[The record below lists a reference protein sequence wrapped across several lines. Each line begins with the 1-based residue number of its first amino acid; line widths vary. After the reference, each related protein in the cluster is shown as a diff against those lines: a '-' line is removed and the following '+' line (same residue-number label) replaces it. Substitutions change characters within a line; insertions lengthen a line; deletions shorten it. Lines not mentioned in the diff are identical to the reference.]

1 MINQN
6 FIKRISK
13 IFLVLTM
20 IFSMCFPS
28 VNQNT
33 VNAYDVN
40 IPQQFTRYKSIK
52 YPEWWKR
59 KCPSISKQ
67 WSTMMCK
74 YKDNWSYCLEAS
86 KHTPVAGAYT
96 SQVIENNVMV
106 RKLLYY
112 GFGGPGASDANG
124 GLDGNPNDGKGCG
137 ALTDDGLGYEETA
150 YLYTHVL
157 LSLAYSGDLC
167 GANMDELESLGI
179 GLKGLYS
186 YISSLPEP
194 SKASFNGQTRATFK
208 ATFDKTTKSQKTN
221 IVSFDGGSNSTINI
235 PLQSNVTLHN
245 VSTGTSQTGGT
256 VVVHGGQSFYFT
268 APCKNS
274 PTNYQTGNIA
284 GENCARFTALAI
296 VPGGDKQTHGSWAMD
311 PAYLDLNINWLDF
324 GSIEINKTNTN
335 KDLIDGAEFN
345 LKSTSYDGYNEN
357 VIVKNGKIIVEDLL
371 VGTYQ
376 LKELNAP
383 DGYLLNTDT
392 FTITVEKDKTT
403 VQPVMDQEPTGKIE
417 LQKEIDTSKTNG
429 LLGDANAKDVT
440 FKLYAKEKIMNKAGT
455 VKFYDKDEVVSTS
468 KTDENGKITWDNLPL
483 GKYYIQE
490 SKSNDSLVI
499 NDEKIN
505 VSIDYE
511 GQTVSKVS
519 RNAKGTNRVNMQ
531 KIEVFKSGEK
541 DGISGLVKGLQGAEF
556 TFRLKNEVDHVG
568 WDNATVYAVITTD
581 SDGKANTPYLPYGK
595 YIVRETKTPKD
606 YITAPDFLVSV
617 TDDYTEYKDV
627 EQVKRININNR
638 PFTSQLKIIKVDK
651 ETGKTVT
658 LNGASFKIKDA
669 QGNYVTQKVA
679 GKKYDTFTTN
689 SKNVVTVKDTEEG
702 TVTLP
707 LQLDAGNYTIEE
719 IKTPKGFLDLDNPIQ
734 FTITNTRDYDRDE
747 DEDSI
752 LTIKVK
758 NAQPKAEIKINKT
771 ITDLDTDKDLVDR
784 FDLSKIQFE
793 LKAKDNIYSSID
805 GSLLFK
811 KDQNISLKES
821 KAILIAGNEIKD
833 GVYALSSDG
842 HLQITNLPMSSTDAA
857 YYLKEVKTIDGC
869 VLDSKNYDVTF
880 KQADSKIKLYTK
892 TFNIENK
899 TTHFEFNKTDITG
912 DKEVAG
918 ATLTIKDDQGNVV
931 DEWISNDKAHSI
943 EGLVVGKTYTL
954 TETITAKD
962 YVKATDIIFTVKNSS
977 ELETVIMKDK
987 QVSISKSTVGGSEVV
1002 GATMQILDQDGNIL
1016 DEWISEGKEHFA
1028 NNLEEGKSYILHE
1041 DLSPLGLNL
1050 ANDIEFEVTY
1060 DKVNQKVK
1068 MIDTVTEVNK
1078 TDVDGKT
1085 VKEATLSIISEK
1097 TKDIVDRWVTGQH
1110 IIDID
1115 KDVKSQLKEDGK
1127 AEGTYMDD
1135 EDSMVTFSI
1144 AKNKDRDD
1152 YTLMQVKDGV
1162 TTYANIDIKGN
1173 ETTHRVQ
1180 GLIVGEKYILREA
1193 KTPEEYVQAKEI
1205 EFTAEED
1212 KDVSLVMKDKQVK
1225 ISKTNVG
1232 GDEVTG
1238 ALMQIKDEDGNV
1250 IDEWTSEGKVHYAT
1264 GLVEG
1269 KKYTLHED
1277 LAPTG
1282 LNLANDI
1289 EFEVTYDKEN
1299 QKVEMIDTI
1308 NDVSKVKEDGKQL
1321 KGAELTV
1328 VSKKTKQIVDRWTTG
1343 QHIFDVTEDMQSQ
1356 IKENKKAEGMYIDED
1371 DSTITYSITKNKDCD
1386 DYRLVF
1392 VKDGTTI
1399 YSNIDLDGNETS
1411 HMIEGLIAGDE
1422 YVLRETKTPNG
1433 FATSKEQ
1440 TFKAEENKD
1449 ISLTIID
1456 EDIKVQISKQDI
1468 TSKKEIEGAKL
1479 KVVDKDGNTIDE
1491 WTSKKEPHMIKNLNV
1506 GESYTLIEETAP
1518 QGYKIAE
1525 SIEFKIED
1533 TGAIQHVVMYDEHLP
1548 VKVKTGDD
1556 NSYQYWIVSGL
1567 LSLAALLIV
1576 RFKVKREHQ

>member
-40 IPQQFTRYKSIK
+40 IPQQFTRVKSIK

-357 VIVKNGKIIVEDLL
+357 VTVKNGKIIVEDLL

-417 LQKEIDTSKTNG
+417 LQKEIDASKTNG
-429 LLGDANAKDVT
+429 LLGDANAKDVS

-519 RNAKGTNRVNMQ
+519 RDAKGTNRVNMQ
-531 KIEVFKSGEK
+531 KIQVFKSGEK

-556 TFRLKNEVDHVG
+556 TFRLKSEVDHVG

-581 SDGKANTPYLPYGK
+581 SNGKANTPYLPYGK
-595 YIVRETKTPKD
+595 YIVRETNTPKD

-617 TDDYTEYKDV
+617 TEDYTEYKDV

-658 LNGASFKIKDA
+658 LNGASFKIKNA
-669 QGNYVTQKVA
+669 QGNYVTQKVS

-707 LQLDAGNYTIEE
+707 LQLDAGNYAIEE

-734 FTITNTRDYDRDE
+734 FTITNTRDYDKDE
-747 DEDSI
+747 DEDPI
-752 LTIKVK
+752 LKIKVK
-758 NAQPKAEIKINKT
+758 NTQPKAEIKINKT

-784 FDLSKIQFE
+784 SDLSKIQFV

-821 KAILIAGNEIKD
+821 KATLLAGKEIKD
-833 GVYALSSDG
+833 GLFALSNDG
-842 HLQITNLPMSSTDAA
+842 HLQITNLPMSSTDAS
-857 YYLKEVKTIDGC
+857 YYLQEVKTIDGC
-869 VLDSKNYDVTF
+869 VLDSKKYDVTF
-880 KQADSKIKLYTK
+880 KQTDTRTQLYTK
-892 TFNIENK
+892 AFNIENK

-918 ATLTIKDDQGNVV
+918 ATLTIKDDQGKVV

-943 EGLVVGKTYTL
+943 EGLIVGKTYTL
-954 TETITAKD
+954 TETIAAKD

-977 ELETVIMKDK
+977 KLETVTMKDK

-1002 GATMQILDQDGNIL
+1002 GATMQIRDQDGNII

-1028 NNLEEGKSYILHE
+1028 SNLEEGKYYILHE
-1041 DLSPLGLNL
+1041 DLSPL
-1050 ANDIEFEVTY
+1050 
-1060 DKVNQKVK
+1060 
-1068 MIDTVTEVNK
+1068 
-1078 TDVDGKT
+1078 
-1085 VKEATLSIISEK
+1085 
-1097 TKDIVDRWVTGQH
+1097 
-1110 IIDID
+1110 
-1115 KDVKSQLKEDGK
+1115 
-1127 AEGTYMDD
+1127 
-1135 EDSMVTFSI
+1135 
-1144 AKNKDRDD
+1144 
-1152 YTLMQVKDGV
+1152 
-1162 TTYANIDIKGN
+1162 
-1173 ETTHRVQ
+1173 
-1180 GLIVGEKYILREA
+1180 
-1193 KTPEEYVQAKEI
+1193 
-1205 EFTAEED
+1205 
-1212 KDVSLVMKDKQVK
+1212 
-1225 ISKTNVG
+1225 
-1232 GDEVTG
+1232 
-1238 ALMQIKDEDGNV
+1238 
-1250 IDEWTSEGKVHYAT
+1250 
-1264 GLVEG
+1264 
-1269 KKYTLHED
+1269 
-1277 LAPTG
+1277 G

-1328 VSKKTKQIVDRWTTG
+1328 VSNKTKQIVDRWTTG

-1371 DSTITYSITKNKDCD
+1371 DSTITYSISKNKDRD

-1392 VKDGTTI
+1392 VKDGTTT
-1399 YSNIDLDGNETS
+1399 YANIDLNGDETS
-1411 HMIEGLIAGDE
+1411 HMIEDLIAGEE

-1433 FATSKEQ
+1433 YATSKEQ
-1440 TFKAEENKD
+1440 TFKVEENKD
-1449 ISLTIID
+1449 ISLTLID

-1468 TSKKEIEGAKL
+1468 TNKKEIEGAKL
-1479 KVVDKDGNTIDE
+1479 KVVDKDGNNIDE
-1491 WTSKKEPHMIKNLNV
+1491 WTSGKEPHMIKNLNV

-1525 SIEFKIED
+1525 SIDFKIED
-1533 TGAIQHVVMYDEHLP
+1533 TGAIQHVVMYDVHLP

-1567 LSLAALLIV
+1567 LSLAALLII
-1576 RFKVKREHQ
+1576 RFKVKREQQ

>member
-20 IFSMCFPS
+20 IFSMCFPTG
-28 VNQNT
+28 NQNT

-40 IPQQFTRYKSIK
+40 IPQQFTRVKSIK
-52 YPEWWKR
+52 YPEWWRR

-67 WSTMMCK
+67 WSTVMCK

-112 GFGGPGASDANG
+112 GFGGPGASEANG
-124 GLDGNPNDGKGCG
+124 GLDGNPDDGKGCG

-194 SKASFNGQTRATFK
+194 SKTSFNGQTRATFN

-221 IVSFDGGSNSTINI
+221 IVSFDGGSNSTINV

-245 VSTGTSQTGGT
+245 VSTGASQTGGT
-256 VVVHGGQSFYFT
+256 AVVHGGQSFYFT

-274 PTNYQTGNIA
+274 PTNYQTANIT

-357 VIVKNGKIIVEDLL
+357 VTVKNGKIIVEDLL

-429 LLGDANAKDVT
+429 LLGDANGKDVT

-499 NDEKIN
+499 NDENIN

-531 KIEVFKSGEK
+531 KIQVFKSGEK

-556 TFRLKNEVDHVG
+556 TFRLKSEVDHVG

-581 SDGKANTPYLPYGK
+581 SNGKANTPYLPYGK

-658 LNGASFKIKDA
+658 LNSTSFKIKDA

-747 DEDSI
+747 DKDPI

-784 FDLSKIQFE
+784 SDLSKIQFE

-821 KAILIAGNEIKD
+821 KATLLAGKEIKD
-833 GVYALSSDG
+833 GLFALSNDG
-842 HLQITNLPMSSTDAA
+842 HLQITNLPMSSTDAS
-857 YYLKEVKTIDGC
+857 YYLQEVKTIDGC
-869 VLDSKNYDVTF
+869 VLDSKKYDVTF
-880 KQADSKIKLYTK
+880 KQTDTRTQLYTK
-892 TFNIENK
+892 AFNIENK

-918 ATLTIKDDQGNVV
+918 ATLTIKDDKGKVV

-943 EGLVVGKTYTL
+943 EGLIVGKTYTL
-954 TETITAKD
+954 TETIAAKD

-977 ELETVIMKDK
+977 KLETVTMKDK

-1002 GATMQILDQDGNIL
+1002 GATMQILDQDGNII

-1028 NNLEEGKSYILHE
+1028 NNLEEGKSYTLHE

-1068 MIDTVTEVNK
+1068 MIDT
-1078 TDVDGKT
+1078 
-1085 VKEATLSIISEK
+1085 I
-1097 TKDIVDRWVTGQH
+1097 
-1110 IIDID
+1110 
-1115 KDVKSQLKEDGK
+1115 
-1127 AEGTYMDD
+1127 
-1135 EDSMVTFSI
+1135 
-1144 AKNKDRDD
+1144 
-1152 YTLMQVKDGV
+1152 
-1162 TTYANIDIKGN
+1162 N
-1173 ETTHRVQ
+1173 E
-1180 GLIVGEKYILREA
+1180 
-1193 KTPEEYVQAKEI
+1193 
-1205 EFTAEED
+1205 
-1212 KDVSLVMKDKQVK
+1212 
-1225 ISKTNVG
+1225 
-1232 GDEVTG
+1232 
-1238 ALMQIKDEDGNV
+1238 
-1250 IDEWTSEGKVHYAT
+1250 
-1264 GLVEG
+1264 
-1269 KKYTLHED
+1269 
-1277 LAPTG
+1277 
-1282 LNLANDI
+1282 
-1289 EFEVTYDKEN
+1289 
-1299 QKVEMIDTI
+1299 
-1308 NDVSKVKEDGKQL
+1308 VSKVKEDGSLL
-1321 KGAELTV
+1321 KDAELTV
-1328 VSKKTKQIVDRWTTG
+1328 VSNKTKQIVDRWTTG
-1343 QHIFDVTEDMQSQ
+1343 QHVFDVTEDMQSQ
-1356 IKENKKAEGMYIDED
+1356 IKADKKAEGMYIDED
-1371 DSTITYSITKNKDCD
+1371 DSTITYSISKNKDRD

-1392 VKDGTTI
+1392 VKDGTTT
-1399 YSNIDLDGNETS
+1399 YANIDLNGDETS
-1411 HMIEGLIAGDE
+1411 HVIEGLIAGEE
-1422 YVLRETKTPNG
+1422 YFLRETKTPNG
-1433 FATSKEQ
+1433 YATSKEQ
-1440 TFKAEENKD
+1440 TFKVEENKD
-1449 ISLTIID
+1449 ISLTLID

-1468 TSKKEIEGAKL
+1468 TNKKEIEGAKL
-1479 KVVDKDGNTIDE
+1479 KVVDKDGNDIDE
-1491 WTSKKEPHMIKNLNV
+1491 WTSGKEPHMIKNLNV

-1525 SIEFKIED
+1525 SIDFKIED

-1567 LSLAALLIV
+1567 LSLAALLII
-1576 RFKVKREHQ
+1576 RFKVKREQQ

>member
-1 MINQN
+1 MINRN
-6 FIKRISK
+6 LMKRISK

-28 VNQNT
+28 GNQNT

-40 IPQQFTRYKSIK
+40 IPQQFTRVKSIK
-52 YPEWWKR
+52 YPEWWRR

-179 GLKGLYS
+179 GLKGLYN

-221 IVSFDGGSNSTINI
+221 TVSFDGGSNSTINI

-357 VIVKNGKIIVEDLL
+357 VTVKNGKIIVEDLL

-403 VQPVMDQEPTGKIE
+403 VQTVMDQEPTGKIE

-455 VKFYDKDEVVSTS
+455 VKFYDKDEVVSIS
-468 KTDENGKITWDNLPL
+468 KTDESGKIIWDNLPL

-490 SKSNDSLVI
+490 SKSNNSLVI

-519 RNAKGTNRVNMQ
+519 RDAKGTNRVNKQ
-531 KIEVFKSGEK
+531 KIQVFKSGEK

-556 TFRLKNEVDHVG
+556 TFRLKSEVDHVG

-581 SDGKANTPYLPYGK
+581 SNGKANTPYLPYGK

-606 YITAPDFLVSV
+606 YITAPDFMVSI

-669 QGNYVTQKVA
+669 QGNYVTQKVS

-689 SKNVVTVKDTEEG
+689 SKNVVTIKDTEEG

-707 LQLDAGNYTIEE
+707 LQLDAGTYTIEE

-734 FTITNTRDYDRDE
+734 FTITNTRDYDKDE
-747 DEDSI
+747 DEDPI

-771 ITDLDTDKDLVDR
+771 IIDLDTDKDLVDR
-784 FDLSKIQFE
+784 SDLSKIQFV
-793 LKAKDNIYSSID
+793 LKAKDDIYSSID

-821 KAILIAGNEIKD
+821 KATLLAGKEIKD
-833 GVYALSSDG
+833 GLFALSNDG
-842 HLQITNLPMSSTDAA
+842 HLKITNLPMSYTDAA
-857 YYLKEVKTIDGC
+857 YYLQEVKTIDGC
-869 VLDSKNYDVTF
+869 VLDSKKYDVTF
-880 KQADSKIKLYTK
+880 KQTDTKTQLYSK

-943 EGLVVGKTYTL
+943 EGLIVGKTYTL
-954 TETITAKD
+954 TETITAND

-977 ELETVIMKDK
+977 ELETVTMKDKQVAFSKTDITGENEIEGATITVSEKQSGKVVDEWVSEKKKHLINGLEEGKSYILSEKISPEEFVKSSDIEFTVTKEKINQKIIMKDK
-987 QVSISKSTVGGSEVV
+987 QVSISKSTVSDKEVV
-1002 GATMQILDQDGNIL
+1002 GALMQIIDEGGNVV
-1016 DEWISEGKEHFA
+1016 DEWTSEGKVHFA
-1028 NNLEEGKSYILHE
+1028 NNLEEGKSYTLHE

-1060 DKVNQKVK
+1060 DKVNQKV
-1068 MIDTVTEVNK
+1068 
-1078 TDVDGKT
+1078 
-1085 VKEATLSIISEK
+1085 
-1097 TKDIVDRWVTGQH
+1097 
-1110 IIDID
+1110 
-1115 KDVKSQLKEDGK
+1115 
-1127 AEGTYMDD
+1127 
-1135 EDSMVTFSI
+1135 
-1144 AKNKDRDD
+1144 
-1152 YTLMQVKDGV
+1152 
-1162 TTYANIDIKGN
+1162 
-1173 ETTHRVQ
+1173 
-1180 GLIVGEKYILREA
+1180 
-1193 KTPEEYVQAKEI
+1193 
-1205 EFTAEED
+1205 
-1212 KDVSLVMKDKQVK
+1212 
-1225 ISKTNVG
+1225 
-1232 GDEVTG
+1232 
-1238 ALMQIKDEDGNV
+1238 
-1250 IDEWTSEGKVHYAT
+1250 
-1264 GLVEG
+1264 
-1269 KKYTLHED
+1269 
-1277 LAPTG
+1277 
-1282 LNLANDI
+1282 
-1289 EFEVTYDKEN
+1289 
-1299 QKVEMIDTI
+1299 EMIDTI
-1308 NDVSKVKEDGKQL
+1308 NEVSKAKKDGSLL
-1321 KGAELTV
+1321 KDAELTV
-1328 VSKKTKQIVDRWTTG
+1328 VSNKTKQIVDRWTTG
-1343 QHIFDVTEDMQSQ
+1343 QHVFDVTEDMQSQ
-1356 IKENKKAEGMYIDED
+1356 IKADMKAEGMYIDED
-1371 DSTITYSITKNKDCD
+1371 DSPITYSITKNKDRD

-1392 VKDGTTI
+1392 VKDGTTT
-1399 YSNIDLDGNETS
+1399 YANIDLDGNETS
-1411 HMIEGLIAGDE
+1411 HMIEGLIAGEE

-1433 FATSKEQ
+1433 YATSKEQ
-1440 TFKAEENKD
+1440 TFKAEENND
-1449 ISLTIID
+1449 TSLTMID
-1456 EDIKVQISKQDI
+1456 EDIIVQISKQDI

-1479 KVVDKDGNTIDE
+1479 KVVDKDGNIIDE
-1491 WTSKKEPHMIKNLNV
+1491 WTSKKEAHMIKNLNV

-1567 LSLAALLIV
+1567 LSLVALLII

>member
-20 IFSMCFPS
+20 IFSMCLPTGNES
-28 VNQNT
+28 T

-40 IPQQFTRYKSIK
+40 IPQQFTRVKSIK
-52 YPEWWKR
+52 YPEWWRR

-194 SKASFNGQTRATFK
+194 SKASFNGQTRVTFK
-208 ATFDKTTKSQKTN
+208 AIFDKNAKSQKTN
-221 IVSFDGGSNSTINI
+221 TVSFDGGSNSTINI

-245 VSTGTSQTGGT
+245 VSTGASQTGGT

-274 PTNYQTGNIA
+274 PINYQTGNIA

-357 VIVKNGKIIVEDLL
+357 VTVKNGKIIVEDLL

-429 LLGDANAKDVT
+429 LLGDANAKDVS

-490 SKSNDSLVI
+490 SKTNDSLVI

-531 KIEVFKSGEK
+531 KIQVFKSREK

-568 WDNATVYAVITTD
+568 WDNATIYTVITTD
-581 SDGKANTPYLPYGK
+581 SNGKANTPYLPYGK

-658 LNGASFKIKDA
+658 LNSASFKIKDA

-747 DEDSI
+747 DEDPI

-943 EGLVVGKTYTL
+943 EGLIVGKAYTL
-954 TETITAKD
+954 TETIAAKD
-962 YVKATDIIFTVKNSS
+962 YVKARDIIFTVKNSS

-987 QVSISKSTVGGSEVV
+987 QVSICKSTVGGSEVV

-1212 KDVSLVMKDKQVK
+1212 KDVSLIMIDKQVK

-1250 IDEWTSEGKVHYAT
+1250 VDEWTSEGKVHYAT
-1264 GLVEG
+1264 SLVEG

-1328 VSKKTKQIVDRWTTG
+1328 VSNKTKQIVDRWTTG

-1371 DSTITYSITKNKDCD
+1371 DSTITYSITKNKDRD

-1411 HMIEGLIAGDE
+1411 HMIEGLIAGEE
-1422 YVLRETKTPNG
+1422 YVLRETKTPDG
-1433 FATSKEQ
+1433 YATSKEQ
-1440 TFKAEENKD
+1440 IFKVKDNKD
-1449 ISLTIID
+1449 ISLTMVD

-1567 LSLAALLIV
+1567 LSLAALLII

>member
-1 MINQN
+1 MINRN
-6 FIKRISK
+6 LMKRISK

-28 VNQNT
+28 GNQNT

-40 IPQQFTRYKSIK
+40 IPQQFTRVKSIK
-52 YPEWWKR
+52 YPEWWRR

-179 GLKGLYS
+179 GLKGLYN

-221 IVSFDGGSNSTINI
+221 TVSFDGGSNSTINI

-357 VIVKNGKIIVEDLL
+357 VTVKNGKIIVEDLL

-403 VQPVMDQEPTGKIE
+403 VQTVMNQEPTGKIE

-455 VKFYDKDEVVSTS
+455 VKFYDKDEVVSIS
-468 KTDENGKITWDNLPL
+468 KTDESGKIIWDNLPL

-490 SKSNDSLVI
+490 SKSNNSLVI

-519 RNAKGTNRVNMQ
+519 RDAKGTNRVNMQ
-531 KIEVFKSGEK
+531 KIQVFKSGEK

-556 TFRLKNEVDHVG
+556 TFRLKSEVDHVG

-581 SDGKANTPYLPYGK
+581 SNGKANTPYLPYGK

-606 YITAPDFLVSV
+606 YITAPDFMVSI

-669 QGNYVTQKVA
+669 QGNYVTQKVS

-689 SKNVVTVKDTEEG
+689 SKNVVTIKDTEEG

-707 LQLDAGNYTIEE
+707 LQLDAGTYTIEE

-734 FTITNTRDYDRDE
+734 FTITNTRDYDKDE
-747 DEDSI
+747 DEDPI

-771 ITDLDTDKDLVDR
+771 IIDLDTDKDLVDR
-784 FDLSKIQFE
+784 SDLSKIQFV
-793 LKAKDNIYSSID
+793 LKAKDDIYSSID

-821 KAILIAGNEIKD
+821 KATLLAGKEIKD
-833 GVYALSSDG
+833 GLFALSNDG
-842 HLQITNLPMSSTDAA
+842 HLKITNLPMSYTDAA
-857 YYLKEVKTIDGC
+857 YYLQEVKTIDGC
-869 VLDSKNYDVTF
+869 VLDSKKYDVTF
-880 KQADSKIKLYTK
+880 KQTDTKTQLYSK

-943 EGLVVGKTYTL
+943 EGLIVGKTYTL
-954 TETITAKD
+954 TETITAND

-977 ELETVIMKDK
+977 ELETVTMKDKQVAFSKTDITGENEIEGATITVSEKQSGKVVDEWVSEKKKHLINGLEEGKSYILSEKISPEEFVKSSDIEFTVTKEKINQKIIMKDK
-987 QVSISKSTVGGSEVV
+987 QVSISKSTVSDKEVV
-1002 GATMQILDQDGNIL
+1002 GALMQIIDEGGNVV
-1016 DEWISEGKEHFA
+1016 DEWTSEGKVHFA
-1028 NNLEEGKSYILHE
+1028 NNLEEGKSYTLHE

-1060 DKVNQKVK
+1060 DKVNQKV
-1068 MIDTVTEVNK
+1068 
-1078 TDVDGKT
+1078 
-1085 VKEATLSIISEK
+1085 
-1097 TKDIVDRWVTGQH
+1097 
-1110 IIDID
+1110 
-1115 KDVKSQLKEDGK
+1115 
-1127 AEGTYMDD
+1127 
-1135 EDSMVTFSI
+1135 
-1144 AKNKDRDD
+1144 
-1152 YTLMQVKDGV
+1152 
-1162 TTYANIDIKGN
+1162 
-1173 ETTHRVQ
+1173 
-1180 GLIVGEKYILREA
+1180 
-1193 KTPEEYVQAKEI
+1193 
-1205 EFTAEED
+1205 
-1212 KDVSLVMKDKQVK
+1212 
-1225 ISKTNVG
+1225 
-1232 GDEVTG
+1232 
-1238 ALMQIKDEDGNV
+1238 
-1250 IDEWTSEGKVHYAT
+1250 
-1264 GLVEG
+1264 
-1269 KKYTLHED
+1269 
-1277 LAPTG
+1277 
-1282 LNLANDI
+1282 
-1289 EFEVTYDKEN
+1289 
-1299 QKVEMIDTI
+1299 EMIDTI
-1308 NDVSKVKEDGKQL
+1308 NEVSKAKKDGSLL
-1321 KGAELTV
+1321 KDAELTV
-1328 VSKKTKQIVDRWTTG
+1328 VSNKTKQIVDRWTTG
-1343 QHIFDVTEDMQSQ
+1343 QHVFDVTEDMQSQ
-1356 IKENKKAEGMYIDED
+1356 IKADMKAEGMYIDED
-1371 DSTITYSITKNKDCD
+1371 DSPITYSITKNKDRD

-1392 VKDGTTI
+1392 VKDGTTT
-1399 YSNIDLDGNETS
+1399 YANIDLDGNETS
-1411 HMIEGLIAGDE
+1411 HMIEGLIAGEE

-1433 FATSKEQ
+1433 YATSKEQ
-1440 TFKAEENKD
+1440 TFKAEENND
-1449 ISLTIID
+1449 TSLTMID
-1456 EDIKVQISKQDI
+1456 EDIIVQISKQDI

-1479 KVVDKDGNTIDE
+1479 KVVDKDGNIIDE
-1491 WTSKKEPHMIKNLNV
+1491 WTSKKEAHMIKNLNV

-1567 LSLAALLIV
+1567 LSLVALLII

>member
-1 MINQN
+1 MINRN
-6 FIKRISK
+6 LMKRISK

-28 VNQNT
+28 GNQNT

-40 IPQQFTRYKSIK
+40 IPQQFTRVKSIK
-52 YPEWWKR
+52 YPEWWRR

-179 GLKGLYS
+179 GLKGLYN

-221 IVSFDGGSNSTINI
+221 TVSFDGGSNSTINI

-357 VIVKNGKIIVEDLL
+357 VTVKNGKIIVEDLL

-403 VQPVMDQEPTGKIE
+403 VQTVMDQEPTGKIE

-455 VKFYDKDEVVSTS
+455 VKFYDKDEVVSIS
-468 KTDENGKITWDNLPL
+468 KTDESGKIIWDNLPL

-490 SKSNDSLVI
+490 SKSNNSLVI

-519 RNAKGTNRVNMQ
+519 RDAKGTNRVNKQ
-531 KIEVFKSGEK
+531 KIQVFKSGEK

-556 TFRLKNEVDHVG
+556 TFRLKSEVDHVG

-581 SDGKANTPYLPYGK
+581 SNGKANTPYLPYGK

-606 YITAPDFLVSV
+606 YITAPDFMVSI

-669 QGNYVTQKVA
+669 QGNYVTQKVS

-689 SKNVVTVKDTEEG
+689 SKNVVTIKDTEEG

-707 LQLDAGNYTIEE
+707 LQLDAGTYTIEE

-734 FTITNTRDYDRDE
+734 FTITNTRDYDKDE
-747 DEDSI
+747 DEDPI

-771 ITDLDTDKDLVDR
+771 IIDLDTDKDLVDR
-784 FDLSKIQFE
+784 SDLSKIQFV
-793 LKAKDNIYSSID
+793 LKAKDDIYSSID

-821 KAILIAGNEIKD
+821 KATLLAGKEIKD
-833 GVYALSSDG
+833 GLFALSNDG
-842 HLQITNLPMSSTDAA
+842 HLKITNLPMSYTDAA
-857 YYLKEVKTIDGC
+857 YYLQEVKTIDGC
-869 VLDSKNYDVTF
+869 VLDSKKYDVTF
-880 KQADSKIKLYTK
+880 KQTDTKTQLYSK

-931 DEWISNDKAHSI
+931 DERISNDKAHSI
-943 EGLVVGKTYTL
+943 EGLIVGKTYTL
-954 TETITAKD
+954 TETITAND

-977 ELETVIMKDK
+977 ELETVTMKDKQVAFSKTDITGENEIEGATITVSEKQSGKVVDEWVSEKKKHLINGLEEGKSYILSEKISPEEFVKSSDIEFTVTKEKINQKIIMKDK
-987 QVSISKSTVGGSEVV
+987 QVSISKSTVSDKEVV
-1002 GATMQILDQDGNIL
+1002 GALMQIIDEGGNVV
-1016 DEWISEGKEHFA
+1016 DEWTSEGKVHFA
-1028 NNLEEGKSYILHE
+1028 NNLEEGKSYTLHE

-1060 DKVNQKVK
+1060 DKVNQKV
-1068 MIDTVTEVNK
+1068 
-1078 TDVDGKT
+1078 
-1085 VKEATLSIISEK
+1085 
-1097 TKDIVDRWVTGQH
+1097 
-1110 IIDID
+1110 
-1115 KDVKSQLKEDGK
+1115 
-1127 AEGTYMDD
+1127 
-1135 EDSMVTFSI
+1135 
-1144 AKNKDRDD
+1144 
-1152 YTLMQVKDGV
+1152 
-1162 TTYANIDIKGN
+1162 
-1173 ETTHRVQ
+1173 
-1180 GLIVGEKYILREA
+1180 
-1193 KTPEEYVQAKEI
+1193 
-1205 EFTAEED
+1205 
-1212 KDVSLVMKDKQVK
+1212 
-1225 ISKTNVG
+1225 
-1232 GDEVTG
+1232 
-1238 ALMQIKDEDGNV
+1238 
-1250 IDEWTSEGKVHYAT
+1250 
-1264 GLVEG
+1264 
-1269 KKYTLHED
+1269 
-1277 LAPTG
+1277 
-1282 LNLANDI
+1282 
-1289 EFEVTYDKEN
+1289 
-1299 QKVEMIDTI
+1299 EMIDTI
-1308 NDVSKVKEDGKQL
+1308 NEVSKAKKDGSLL
-1321 KGAELTV
+1321 KDAELTV
-1328 VSKKTKQIVDRWTTG
+1328 VSNKTKQIVDRWTTG
-1343 QHIFDVTEDMQSQ
+1343 QHVFDVTEDMQSQ
-1356 IKENKKAEGMYIDED
+1356 IKADMKAEGMYIDED
-1371 DSTITYSITKNKDCD
+1371 DSPITYSITKNKDRD

-1392 VKDGTTI
+1392 VKDGTTT
-1399 YSNIDLDGNETS
+1399 YANIDLDGNETS
-1411 HMIEGLIAGDE
+1411 HMIEGLIAGEE

-1433 FATSKEQ
+1433 YATSKEQ
-1440 TFKAEENKD
+1440 TFKAEENND
-1449 ISLTIID
+1449 TSLTMID
-1456 EDIKVQISKQDI
+1456 EDIIVQISKQDI

-1479 KVVDKDGNTIDE
+1479 KVVDKDGNIIDE
-1491 WTSKKEPHMIKNLNV
+1491 WTSKKEAHMIKNLNV

-1567 LSLAALLIV
+1567 LSLVALLII

>member
-1 MINQN
+1 MINRN
-6 FIKRISK
+6 LMKRISK

-28 VNQNT
+28 GNQNT

-40 IPQQFTRYKSIK
+40 IPQQFTRVKSIK
-52 YPEWWKR
+52 YPEWWRR

-179 GLKGLYS
+179 GLKGLYN

-221 IVSFDGGSNSTINI
+221 TVSFDGGSNSTINI

-357 VIVKNGKIIVEDLL
+357 VTVKNGKIIVEDLL

-403 VQPVMDQEPTGKIE
+403 VQTVMDQEPTGKIE

-455 VKFYDKDEVVSTS
+455 VKFYDKDEVVSIS
-468 KTDENGKITWDNLPL
+468 KTDESGKIIWDNLPL

-490 SKSNDSLVI
+490 SKSNNSLVI

-519 RNAKGTNRVNMQ
+519 RDAKGTNRVNKQ
-531 KIEVFKSGEK
+531 KIQVFKSGEK

-556 TFRLKNEVDHVG
+556 TFRLKSEVDHVG

-581 SDGKANTPYLPYGK
+581 SNGKANTPYLPYGK

-606 YITAPDFLVSV
+606 YITAPDFMVSI

-669 QGNYVTQKVA
+669 QGNYVTQKVS

-689 SKNVVTVKDTEEG
+689 SKNVVTIKDTEEG

-707 LQLDAGNYTIEE
+707 LQLDAGTYTIEE

-734 FTITNTRDYDRDE
+734 FTITNTRDYDKDE
-747 DEDSI
+747 DEDPI

-771 ITDLDTDKDLVDR
+771 IIDLDTDKDLVDR
-784 FDLSKIQFE
+784 SDLSKIQFV
-793 LKAKDNIYSSID
+793 LKAKDDIYSSID

-821 KAILIAGNEIKD
+821 KATLLAGKEIED
-833 GVYALSSDG
+833 GLFALSNDG
-842 HLQITNLPMSSTDAA
+842 HLKITNLPMSYTDAA
-857 YYLKEVKTIDGC
+857 YYLQEVKTIDGC
-869 VLDSKNYDVTF
+869 VLDSKKYDVTF
-880 KQADSKIKLYTK
+880 KQTDTKTQLYSK

-943 EGLVVGKTYTL
+943 EGLIVGKTYTL
-954 TETITAKD
+954 TETITAND

-977 ELETVIMKDK
+977 ELETVTMKDKQVAFSKTDITGENEIEGATITVSEKQSGKVVDEWVSEKKKHLIDGLEEGKSYILSEKISPEEFVKSSDIEFTVTKEKINQKIIMKDK
-987 QVSISKSTVGGSEVV
+987 QVSISKSTVSDKEVV
-1002 GATMQILDQDGNIL
+1002 GALMQIIDEGGNVV
-1016 DEWISEGKEHFA
+1016 DEWTSEGKVHFA
-1028 NNLEEGKSYILHE
+1028 NNLEEGKSYTLHE

-1060 DKVNQKVK
+1060 DKVNQKV
-1068 MIDTVTEVNK
+1068 
-1078 TDVDGKT
+1078 
-1085 VKEATLSIISEK
+1085 
-1097 TKDIVDRWVTGQH
+1097 
-1110 IIDID
+1110 
-1115 KDVKSQLKEDGK
+1115 
-1127 AEGTYMDD
+1127 
-1135 EDSMVTFSI
+1135 
-1144 AKNKDRDD
+1144 
-1152 YTLMQVKDGV
+1152 
-1162 TTYANIDIKGN
+1162 
-1173 ETTHRVQ
+1173 
-1180 GLIVGEKYILREA
+1180 
-1193 KTPEEYVQAKEI
+1193 
-1205 EFTAEED
+1205 
-1212 KDVSLVMKDKQVK
+1212 
-1225 ISKTNVG
+1225 
-1232 GDEVTG
+1232 
-1238 ALMQIKDEDGNV
+1238 
-1250 IDEWTSEGKVHYAT
+1250 
-1264 GLVEG
+1264 
-1269 KKYTLHED
+1269 
-1277 LAPTG
+1277 
-1282 LNLANDI
+1282 
-1289 EFEVTYDKEN
+1289 
-1299 QKVEMIDTI
+1299 EMIDTI
-1308 NDVSKVKEDGKQL
+1308 NEVSKAKKDGSLL
-1321 KGAELTV
+1321 KDAELTV
-1328 VSKKTKQIVDRWTTG
+1328 VSNKTKQIVDRWTTG
-1343 QHIFDVTEDMQSQ
+1343 QHVFDVTEDMQSQ
-1356 IKENKKAEGMYIDED
+1356 IKADMKAEGMYIDED
-1371 DSTITYSITKNKDCD
+1371 DSPITYSITKNKDRD

-1392 VKDGTTI
+1392 VKDGTTT
-1399 YSNIDLDGNETS
+1399 YANIDLDGNETS
-1411 HMIEGLIAGDE
+1411 HMIEGLIAGEE

-1433 FATSKEQ
+1433 YATSKEQ
-1440 TFKAEENKD
+1440 TFKAEENND
-1449 ISLTIID
+1449 TSLTMID
-1456 EDIKVQISKQDI
+1456 EDIIVQISKQDI

-1479 KVVDKDGNTIDE
+1479 KVVDKDGNIIDE
-1491 WTSKKEPHMIKNLNV
+1491 WTSKKEAHMIKNLNV

-1567 LSLAALLIV
+1567 LSLVALLII

>member
-20 IFSMCFPS
+20 IFSMCFPTG
-28 VNQNT
+28 NQNI

-40 IPQQFTRYKSIK
+40 IPQQFTRVKSIK
-52 YPEWWKR
+52 YPEWWRR

-67 WSTMMCK
+67 WSTVMCK

-221 IVSFDGGSNSTINI
+221 TVSFDGGSNSTINI

-256 VVVHGGQSFYFT
+256 VVAHGGQSFYFT

-274 PTNYQTGNIA
+274 PTNYKTGNIA

-357 VIVKNGKIIVEDLL
+357 VTVKNGKIIVEDLL

-403 VQPVMDQEPTGKIE
+403 VQTVMDQEPTGKIE
-417 LQKEIDTSKTNG
+417 LQKEIDTSRTNG

-455 VKFYDKDEVVSTS
+455 VKFYDKDEVVSIS
-468 KTDENGKITWDNLPL
+468 KTDESGKIIWDNLPL

-490 SKSNDSLVI
+490 SKSNNSLVI

-519 RNAKGTNRVNMQ
+519 RDAKGTNRVNKQ
-531 KIEVFKSGEK
+531 KIQVFKSGEK

-556 TFRLKNEVDHVG
+556 TFRLKSEVDHVG

-581 SDGKANTPYLPYGK
+581 SNGKANTPYLPYGK

-606 YITAPDFLVSV
+606 YITAPDFMVSI

-669 QGNYVTQKVA
+669 QGNYVTQKVS

-689 SKNVVTVKDTEEG
+689 SKNVVTIKDTEEG

-707 LQLDAGNYTIEE
+707 LQLDAGTYTIEE

-734 FTITNTRDYDRDE
+734 FTITNTRDYDKDE
-747 DEDSI
+747 DEDPI

-771 ITDLDTDKDLVDR
+771 IIDLDTDKDLVDR
-784 FDLSKIQFE
+784 SDLSKIQFV
-793 LKAKDNIYSSID
+793 LKAKDDIYSSID

-821 KAILIAGNEIKD
+821 KATLLAGKEIKD
-833 GVYALSSDG
+833 GLFALSNDG
-842 HLQITNLPMSSTDAA
+842 HLKITNLPMSYTDSA
-857 YYLKEVKTIDGC
+857 YYLQEVKTIDGC
-869 VLDSKNYDVTF
+869 VLDSKKYDVTF
-880 KQADSKIKLYTK
+880 KQTDTKTQLYSK

-943 EGLVVGKTYTL
+943 EGLIVGKTYTL
-954 TETITAKD
+954 TETITAND

-977 ELETVIMKDK
+977 ELETVTMKDKQVAFSKTDITGENEIEGATITVSEKQSGKVVDEWVSEKKKHLINGLEEGKSYILSEKISPEEFVKSSDIEFTVTKEKINQKIIMKDK
-987 QVSISKSTVGGSEVV
+987 QVSISKSTVSDKEVV
-1002 GATMQILDQDGNIL
+1002 GALMQIIDEGGNVV
-1016 DEWISEGKEHFA
+1016 DEWTSEGKVHFA

-1041 DLSPLGLNL
+1041 DLSPL
-1050 ANDIEFEVTY
+1050 
-1060 DKVNQKVK
+1060 
-1068 MIDTVTEVNK
+1068 
-1078 TDVDGKT
+1078 
-1085 VKEATLSIISEK
+1085 
-1097 TKDIVDRWVTGQH
+1097 
-1110 IIDID
+1110 
-1115 KDVKSQLKEDGK
+1115 
-1127 AEGTYMDD
+1127 
-1135 EDSMVTFSI
+1135 
-1144 AKNKDRDD
+1144 
-1152 YTLMQVKDGV
+1152 
-1162 TTYANIDIKGN
+1162 
-1173 ETTHRVQ
+1173 
-1180 GLIVGEKYILREA
+1180 
-1193 KTPEEYVQAKEI
+1193 
-1205 EFTAEED
+1205 
-1212 KDVSLVMKDKQVK
+1212 
-1225 ISKTNVG
+1225 
-1232 GDEVTG
+1232 
-1238 ALMQIKDEDGNV
+1238 
-1250 IDEWTSEGKVHYAT
+1250 
-1264 GLVEG
+1264 
-1269 KKYTLHED
+1269 
-1277 LAPTG
+1277 G

-1328 VSKKTKQIVDRWTTG
+1328 VSNKTKQIVDRWTTG

-1356 IKENKKAEGMYIDED
+1356 IKKNKKAEGMYIDED
-1371 DSTITYSITKNKDCD
+1371 DSTITYSISKNKDRD
-1386 DYRLVF
+1386 DYKLVF
-1392 VKDGTTI
+1392 VKDGTTT
-1399 YSNIDLDGNETS
+1399 YANIDLNGDETS
-1411 HMIEGLIAGDE
+1411 HMIEGLIAGEE

-1433 FATSKEQ
+1433 YATSKEQ
-1440 TFKAEENKD
+1440 TFKAEENND
-1449 ISLTIID
+1449 TSLTMID
-1456 EDIKVQISKQDI
+1456 EDIIVQISKQDI

-1479 KVVDKDGNTIDE
+1479 KVVDKDGNIIDE
-1491 WTSKKEPHMIKNLNV
+1491 WTSKKEAHMIKNLNV
-1506 GESYTLIEETAP
+1506 GESYRLIEETAP

-1567 LSLAALLIV
+1567 LSLVALLII

>member
-1 MINQN
+1 MINRN
-6 FIKRISK
+6 LMKRISK

-28 VNQNT
+28 GNQNT

-40 IPQQFTRYKSIK
+40 IPQQFTRVKSIK
-52 YPEWWKR
+52 YPEWWRR

-179 GLKGLYS
+179 GLKGLYN

-221 IVSFDGGSNSTINI
+221 TVSFDGGSNSTINI

-357 VIVKNGKIIVEDLL
+357 VTVKNGKIIVEDLL

-403 VQPVMDQEPTGKIE
+403 VQTVMDQEPTGKIE

-455 VKFYDKDEVVSTS
+455 VKFYDKDEVVSIS
-468 KTDENGKITWDNLPL
+468 KTDESGKIIWDNLPL

-490 SKSNDSLVI
+490 SKSNNSLVI

-519 RNAKGTNRVNMQ
+519 RDAKGTNRVNKQ
-531 KIEVFKSGEK
+531 KIQVFKSGEK

-556 TFRLKNEVDHVG
+556 TFRLKSEVDHVG

-581 SDGKANTPYLPYGK
+581 SNGKANTPYLPYGK

-606 YITAPDFLVSV
+606 YITAPDFMVSI

-669 QGNYVTQKVA
+669 QGNYVTQKVS

-689 SKNVVTVKDTEEG
+689 SKNVVTIKDTEEG

-707 LQLDAGNYTIEE
+707 LQLDAGTYTIEE

-734 FTITNTRDYDRDE
+734 FTITNTRDYDKDE
-747 DEDSI
+747 DEDPI

-771 ITDLDTDKDLVDR
+771 IIDLDTDKDLVDR
-784 FDLSKIQFE
+784 FDLSKIQFV
-793 LKAKDNIYSSID
+793 LKAKDDIYSSID

-821 KAILIAGNEIKD
+821 KATLLAGKEIKD
-833 GVYALSSDG
+833 GLFALSNDG
-842 HLQITNLPMSSTDAA
+842 HLKITNLPMSYTDAA
-857 YYLKEVKTIDGC
+857 YYLQEVKTIDGC
-869 VLDSKNYDVTF
+869 VLDSKKYDVTF
-880 KQADSKIKLYTK
+880 KQTDTKTQLYSK

-899 TTHFEFNKTDITG
+899 TIHFEFNKTDITG

-943 EGLVVGKTYTL
+943 EGLIVGKTYTL
-954 TETITAKD
+954 TETITAND

-977 ELETVIMKDK
+977 ELETVTMKDKQVAFSKTDITGENEIEGATITVSEKQSGKVVDEWVSEKKKHLINGLEEGKSYILSEKISPEEFVKSSDIEFTVTKEKINQKIIMKDK
-987 QVSISKSTVGGSEVV
+987 QVSISKSTVSDKEVV
-1002 GATMQILDQDGNIL
+1002 GALMQIIDEGGNVV
-1016 DEWISEGKEHFA
+1016 DEWTSEGKVHFA
-1028 NNLEEGKSYILHE
+1028 NNLEEGKSYTLHE

-1050 ANDIEFEVTY
+1050 ANDIEF
-1060 DKVNQKVK
+1060 K
-1068 MIDTVTEVNK
+1068 
-1078 TDVDGKT
+1078 
-1085 VKEATLSIISEK
+1085 
-1097 TKDIVDRWVTGQH
+1097 
-1110 IIDID
+1110 
-1115 KDVKSQLKEDGK
+1115 
-1127 AEGTYMDD
+1127 
-1135 EDSMVTFSI
+1135 
-1144 AKNKDRDD
+1144 
-1152 YTLMQVKDGV
+1152 
-1162 TTYANIDIKGN
+1162 
-1173 ETTHRVQ
+1173 
-1180 GLIVGEKYILREA
+1180 
-1193 KTPEEYVQAKEI
+1193 
-1205 EFTAEED
+1205 
-1212 KDVSLVMKDKQVK
+1212 
-1225 ISKTNVG
+1225 
-1232 GDEVTG
+1232 
-1238 ALMQIKDEDGNV
+1238 
-1250 IDEWTSEGKVHYAT
+1250 
-1264 GLVEG
+1264 
-1269 KKYTLHED
+1269 
-1277 LAPTG
+1277 
-1282 LNLANDI
+1282 
-1289 EFEVTYDKEN
+1289 VTYDKEN

-1321 KGAELTV
+1321 KGAGLTV
-1328 VSKKTKQIVDRWTTG
+1328 VSNKTKQIVDRWTTG

-1371 DSTITYSITKNKDCD
+1371 DSTITYSISKNKDRD

-1392 VKDGTTI
+1392 VKDGTTT
-1399 YSNIDLDGNETS
+1399 YANIDLNGDETS
-1411 HMIEGLIAGDE
+1411 HMIEGLIAGEE

-1433 FATSKEQ
+1433 YATSKEQ
-1440 TFKAEENKD
+1440 IFKVEDNKD
-1449 ISLTIID
+1449 ISLTMVD

-1468 TSKKEIEGAKL
+1468 TNKKEIEGAKL

-1525 SIEFKIED
+1525 SIDFKIED

-1548 VKVKTGDD
+1548 VKVKTGDA

-1567 LSLAALLIV
+1567 LSLAALLII

>member
-20 IFSMCFPS
+20 IFSMCFPTG
-28 VNQNT
+28 NQNT

-40 IPQQFTRYKSIK
+40 IPQQFTRVKSIK
-52 YPEWWKR
+52 YPEWWRR

-67 WSTMMCK
+67 WSTVMCK

-112 GFGGPGASDANG
+112 GFGGPGASEANG
-124 GLDGNPNDGKGCG
+124 GLDGNPDDGKGCG

-194 SKASFNGQTRATFK
+194 SKTSFNGQTRATFN

-221 IVSFDGGSNSTINI
+221 IVSFDGGSNSTINV

-245 VSTGTSQTGGT
+245 VSTGASQTGGT
-256 VVVHGGQSFYFT
+256 AVVHGGQSFYFT

-274 PTNYQTGNIA
+274 PTNYQTANIT

-357 VIVKNGKIIVEDLL
+357 VTVKNGKIIVEDLL

-429 LLGDANAKDVT
+429 LLGDANGKDVT

-499 NDEKIN
+499 NDENIN

-531 KIEVFKSGEK
+531 KIQVFKSGEK

-556 TFRLKNEVDHVG
+556 TFRLKSEVDHVG

-581 SDGKANTPYLPYGK
+581 SNGKANTPYLPYGK

-658 LNGASFKIKDA
+658 LNSTSFKIKDA

-747 DEDSI
+747 DKDPI

-784 FDLSKIQFE
+784 SDLSKIQFE

-821 KAILIAGNEIKD
+821 KATLLAGKEIKD
-833 GVYALSSDG
+833 GLFALSNDG
-842 HLQITNLPMSSTDAA
+842 HLQITNLPMSSTDAS
-857 YYLKEVKTIDGC
+857 YYLQEVKTIDGC
-869 VLDSKNYDVTF
+869 VLDSKKYDVTF
-880 KQADSKIKLYTK
+880 KQTDTRTQLYTK
-892 TFNIENK
+892 AFNIENK

-918 ATLTIKDDQGNVV
+918 ATLTIKDDKGKVV

-943 EGLVVGKTYTL
+943 EGLIVGKTYTL
-954 TETITAKD
+954 TETIAAKD

-977 ELETVIMKDK
+977 KLETVTMKDK

-1002 GATMQILDQDGNIL
+1002 DATMQILDQDGNII

-1028 NNLEEGKSYILHE
+1028 NNLEEGKSYTLHE

-1068 MIDTVTEVNK
+1068 MIDT
-1078 TDVDGKT
+1078 
-1085 VKEATLSIISEK
+1085 I
-1097 TKDIVDRWVTGQH
+1097 
-1110 IIDID
+1110 
-1115 KDVKSQLKEDGK
+1115 
-1127 AEGTYMDD
+1127 
-1135 EDSMVTFSI
+1135 
-1144 AKNKDRDD
+1144 
-1152 YTLMQVKDGV
+1152 
-1162 TTYANIDIKGN
+1162 N
-1173 ETTHRVQ
+1173 E
-1180 GLIVGEKYILREA
+1180 
-1193 KTPEEYVQAKEI
+1193 
-1205 EFTAEED
+1205 
-1212 KDVSLVMKDKQVK
+1212 
-1225 ISKTNVG
+1225 
-1232 GDEVTG
+1232 
-1238 ALMQIKDEDGNV
+1238 
-1250 IDEWTSEGKVHYAT
+1250 
-1264 GLVEG
+1264 
-1269 KKYTLHED
+1269 
-1277 LAPTG
+1277 
-1282 LNLANDI
+1282 
-1289 EFEVTYDKEN
+1289 
-1299 QKVEMIDTI
+1299 
-1308 NDVSKVKEDGKQL
+1308 VSKVKEDGSLL
-1321 KGAELTV
+1321 KDAELTV
-1328 VSKKTKQIVDRWTTG
+1328 VSNKTKQIVDRWTTG
-1343 QHIFDVTEDMQSQ
+1343 QHVFDVTEDMQSQ
-1356 IKENKKAEGMYIDED
+1356 IKADKKAEGMYIDED
-1371 DSTITYSITKNKDCD
+1371 DSTITYSISKNKDRD

-1392 VKDGTTI
+1392 VKDGTTT
-1399 YSNIDLDGNETS
+1399 YANIDLNGDETS
-1411 HMIEGLIAGDE
+1411 HVIEGLIAGEE
-1422 YVLRETKTPNG
+1422 YFLRETKTPNG
-1433 FATSKEQ
+1433 YATSKEQ
-1440 TFKAEENKD
+1440 TFKVEENKD
-1449 ISLTIID
+1449 ISLTLID

-1468 TSKKEIEGAKL
+1468 TNKKEIEGAKL
-1479 KVVDKDGNTIDE
+1479 KVVDKDGNDIDE
-1491 WTSKKEPHMIKNLNV
+1491 WTSGKEPHMIKNLNV

-1525 SIEFKIED
+1525 SIDFKIED

-1567 LSLAALLIV
+1567 LSLAALLII
-1576 RFKVKREHQ
+1576 RFKVKREQQ

>member
-20 IFSMCFPS
+20 IFSMCFPTG
-28 VNQNT
+28 NQNI

-40 IPQQFTRYKSIK
+40 IPQQFTRVKSIK
-52 YPEWWKR
+52 YPEWWRR

-67 WSTMMCK
+67 WSTVMCK

-221 IVSFDGGSNSTINI
+221 TVSFDGGSNSTINI

-274 PTNYQTGNIA
+274 PTNYKTGNIA

-357 VIVKNGKIIVEDLL
+357 VTVKNGKIIVEDLL

-403 VQPVMDQEPTGKIE
+403 VQTVMDQEPTGKIE
-417 LQKEIDTSKTNG
+417 LQKEIDTSRTNG

-455 VKFYDKDEVVSTS
+455 VKFYDKDEVVSIS
-468 KTDENGKITWDNLPL
+468 KTDESGKIIWDNLPL

-490 SKSNDSLVI
+490 SKSNNSLVI

-519 RNAKGTNRVNMQ
+519 RDAKGTNRVNKQ
-531 KIEVFKSGEK
+531 KIQVFKSGEK

-556 TFRLKNEVDHVG
+556 TFRLKSEVDHVG

-581 SDGKANTPYLPYGK
+581 SNGKANTPYLPYGK

-606 YITAPDFLVSV
+606 YITAPDFMVSI

-669 QGNYVTQKVA
+669 QGNYVTQKVS

-689 SKNVVTVKDTEEG
+689 SKNAVTIKDTEEG

-707 LQLDAGNYTIEE
+707 LQLDAGTYTIEE

-734 FTITNTRDYDRDE
+734 FTITNTRDYDKDE
-747 DEDSI
+747 DEDPI

-771 ITDLDTDKDLVDR
+771 IIDLDTDKDLVDR
-784 FDLSKIQFE
+784 SDLSKIQFV
-793 LKAKDNIYSSID
+793 LKAKDDIYSSID

-821 KAILIAGNEIKD
+821 KATLLAGKEIKD
-833 GVYALSSDG
+833 GLFALSNDG
-842 HLQITNLPMSSTDAA
+842 HLKITNLPMSYTDSA
-857 YYLKEVKTIDGC
+857 YYLQEVKTIDGC
-869 VLDSKNYDVTF
+869 VLDSKKYDVTF
-880 KQADSKIKLYTK
+880 KQTDTKTQLYSK

-943 EGLVVGKTYTL
+943 EGLIVGKTYTL
-954 TETITAKD
+954 TETITAND

-977 ELETVIMKDK
+977 ELETVTMKDKQVAFSKTDITGENEIEGATITVSEKQSGKVVDEWVSEKKKHLINGLEEGKSYILSEKISPEEFVKSSDIEFTVTKEKINQKIIMKDK
-987 QVSISKSTVGGSEVV
+987 QVSISKSTVSDKEVV
-1002 GATMQILDQDGNIL
+1002 GALMQIIDEGGNVV
-1016 DEWISEGKEHFA
+1016 DEWTSEGKVHFA

-1041 DLSPLGLNL
+1041 DLSPL
-1050 ANDIEFEVTY
+1050 
-1060 DKVNQKVK
+1060 
-1068 MIDTVTEVNK
+1068 
-1078 TDVDGKT
+1078 
-1085 VKEATLSIISEK
+1085 
-1097 TKDIVDRWVTGQH
+1097 
-1110 IIDID
+1110 
-1115 KDVKSQLKEDGK
+1115 
-1127 AEGTYMDD
+1127 
-1135 EDSMVTFSI
+1135 
-1144 AKNKDRDD
+1144 
-1152 YTLMQVKDGV
+1152 
-1162 TTYANIDIKGN
+1162 
-1173 ETTHRVQ
+1173 
-1180 GLIVGEKYILREA
+1180 
-1193 KTPEEYVQAKEI
+1193 
-1205 EFTAEED
+1205 
-1212 KDVSLVMKDKQVK
+1212 
-1225 ISKTNVG
+1225 
-1232 GDEVTG
+1232 
-1238 ALMQIKDEDGNV
+1238 
-1250 IDEWTSEGKVHYAT
+1250 
-1264 GLVEG
+1264 
-1269 KKYTLHED
+1269 
-1277 LAPTG
+1277 G

-1328 VSKKTKQIVDRWTTG
+1328 VSNKTKQIVDRWTTG

-1356 IKENKKAEGMYIDED
+1356 IKKNKKAEGMYIDED
-1371 DSTITYSITKNKDCD
+1371 DSTITYSISKNKDRD
-1386 DYRLVF
+1386 DYKLVF
-1392 VKDGTTI
+1392 VKDGTTT
-1399 YSNIDLDGNETS
+1399 YANIDLNGDETS
-1411 HMIEGLIAGDE
+1411 HMIEGLIAGEE

-1433 FATSKEQ
+1433 YATSKEQ
-1440 TFKAEENKD
+1440 TFKAEENND
-1449 ISLTIID
+1449 TSLTMID
-1456 EDIKVQISKQDI
+1456 EDIIVQISKQDI

-1479 KVVDKDGNTIDE
+1479 KVVDKDGNIIDE
-1491 WTSKKEPHMIKNLNV
+1491 WTSKKEAHMIKNLNV
-1506 GESYTLIEETAP
+1506 GESYRLIEETAP

-1567 LSLAALLIV
+1567 LSLVALLII

>member
-1 MINQN
+1 MINRN
-6 FIKRISK
+6 LLKRVSK

-20 IFSMCFPS
+20 VFSMCFPTG
-28 VNQNT
+28 NQNT

-40 IPQQFTRYKSIK
+40 IPQQFTRVKSIK
-52 YPEWWKR
+52 YPEWWRR

-86 KHTPVAGAYT
+86 KHTPVEGAYT

-208 ATFDKTTKSQKTN
+208 AIFDKNAKSQKTN
-221 IVSFDGGSNSTINI
+221 TVSFDGGSNSTINI

-245 VSTGTSQTGGT
+245 VSTGASQTGGT

-274 PTNYQTGNIA
+274 PINYQTGNIA

-324 GSIEINKTNTN
+324 GNIEINKTNTN

-357 VIVKNGKIIVEDLL
+357 VTVKNGKIIVEDLL

-519 RNAKGTNRVNMQ
+519 RDAKGTNRVNMQ
-531 KIEVFKSGEK
+531 KIQVFKSGEK

-556 TFRLKNEVDHVG
+556 TFRLKSEVDHVG

-669 QGNYVTQKVA
+669 LGNYVTQKVA

-747 DEDSI
+747 DEDPI

-784 FDLSKIQFE
+784 SDLSKIQFE

-833 GVYALSSDG
+833 GLFALSNDG
-842 HLQITNLPMSSTDAA
+842 HLQITNLPMCSTDAA
-857 YYLKEVKTIDGC
+857 YYLQEVKTIDGC
-869 VLDSKNYDVTF
+869 VLDSKKYDVTF
-880 KQADSKIKLYTK
+880 KQTDTRTQLYSK

-918 ATLTIKDDQGNVV
+918 ATLTIKNDQGNVV

-943 EGLVVGKTYTL
+943 EGLIVGKTYTL

-977 ELETVIMKDK
+977 ELETVTMKDKQVAFSKTAITGENEIEGATITVSEKQSGKVVDEWVSEKKKHLINGLEEGKSYILSEKISPEEFVKSSDIEFTVTKEKINQKIIMKDK
-987 QVSISKSTVGGSEVV
+987 QVSISKSTVSGNEVV
-1002 GATMQILDQDGNIL
+1002 GALMQIIDEDDNVV
-1016 DEWISEGKEHFA
+1016 DEWTSEGKVHFA
-1028 NNLEEGKSYILHE
+1028 NNLEEGNSYILHE
-1041 DLSPLGLNL
+1041 DLSPL
-1050 ANDIEFEVTY
+1050 
-1060 DKVNQKVK
+1060 
-1068 MIDTVTEVNK
+1068 
-1078 TDVDGKT
+1078 
-1085 VKEATLSIISEK
+1085 
-1097 TKDIVDRWVTGQH
+1097 
-1110 IIDID
+1110 
-1115 KDVKSQLKEDGK
+1115 
-1127 AEGTYMDD
+1127 
-1135 EDSMVTFSI
+1135 
-1144 AKNKDRDD
+1144 
-1152 YTLMQVKDGV
+1152 
-1162 TTYANIDIKGN
+1162 
-1173 ETTHRVQ
+1173 
-1180 GLIVGEKYILREA
+1180 
-1193 KTPEEYVQAKEI
+1193 
-1205 EFTAEED
+1205 
-1212 KDVSLVMKDKQVK
+1212 
-1225 ISKTNVG
+1225 
-1232 GDEVTG
+1232 
-1238 ALMQIKDEDGNV
+1238 
-1250 IDEWTSEGKVHYAT
+1250 
-1264 GLVEG
+1264 
-1269 KKYTLHED
+1269 
-1277 LAPTG
+1277 G

-1328 VSKKTKQIVDRWTTG
+1328 VSNKTKQIVDRWTTG
-1343 QHIFDVTEDMQSQ
+1343 QHIFDVTEDIQSQ

-1371 DSTITYSITKNKDCD
+1371 DSTITYSISKNKDRD

-1411 HMIEGLIAGDE
+1411 HMIEGLIAGEE
-1422 YVLRETKTPNG
+1422 YVLRETKTPDG
-1433 FATSKEQ
+1433 YATSKEQ
-1440 TFKAEENKD
+1440 IFKVEDNKD
-1449 ISLTIID
+1449 ISLTMVD

-1506 GESYTLIEETAP
+1506 GESYTLIEETSP

-1567 LSLAALLIV
+1567 LSLAALLII

>member
-1 MINQN
+1 MINRN
-6 FIKRISK
+6 LMKRISK

-28 VNQNT
+28 GNQNT

-40 IPQQFTRYKSIK
+40 IPQQFTRVKSIK
-52 YPEWWKR
+52 YPEWWRR

-179 GLKGLYS
+179 GLKGLYN

-221 IVSFDGGSNSTINI
+221 TVSFDGGSNSTINI

-357 VIVKNGKIIVEDLL
+357 VTVKNGKIIVEDLL

-403 VQPVMDQEPTGKIE
+403 VQTVMDQEPTGKIE

-455 VKFYDKDEVVSTS
+455 VKFYDKDEVVSIS
-468 KTDENGKITWDNLPL
+468 KTDESGKIIWDNLPL

-490 SKSNDSLVI
+490 SKSNNSLVI

-519 RNAKGTNRVNMQ
+519 RDAKGTNRVNKQ
-531 KIEVFKSGEK
+531 KIQVFKSGEK

-556 TFRLKNEVDHVG
+556 TFRLKSEVDHVG

-581 SDGKANTPYLPYGK
+581 SNGKANTPYLPYGK

-606 YITAPDFLVSV
+606 YITAPDFMVSI

-669 QGNYVTQKVA
+669 QGNYVTQKVS

-689 SKNVVTVKDTEEG
+689 SKNVVTIKDTEEG

-707 LQLDAGNYTIEE
+707 LQLDAGTYTIEE

-734 FTITNTRDYDRDE
+734 FTITNTRDYDKDE
-747 DEDSI
+747 DEDPI

-771 ITDLDTDKDLVDR
+771 VIDLDTDKDLVDR
-784 FDLSKIQFE
+784 SDLSKIQFV
-793 LKAKDNIYSSID
+793 LKAKDDIYSSID

-821 KAILIAGNEIKD
+821 KATLLAGKEIKD
-833 GVYALSSDG
+833 GLFALSNDG
-842 HLQITNLPMSSTDAA
+842 HLKITNLPMSYTDAA
-857 YYLKEVKTIDGC
+857 YYLQEVKTIDGC
-869 VLDSKNYDVTF
+869 VLDSKKYDVTF
-880 KQADSKIKLYTK
+880 KQTDTKTQLYSK

-943 EGLVVGKTYTL
+943 EGLIVGKTYTL
-954 TETITAKD
+954 TETITAND

-977 ELETVIMKDK
+977 ELETVTMKDKQVAFSKTDITGENEIEGATITVSEKQSGKVVDEWVSEKKKHLINGLEEGKSYILSEKISPEEFVKSSDIEFTVTKEKINQKIIMKDK
-987 QVSISKSTVGGSEVV
+987 QVSISKSTVSDKEVV
-1002 GATMQILDQDGNIL
+1002 GALMQIIDEGGNVV
-1016 DEWISEGKEHFA
+1016 DEWTSEGKVHFA
-1028 NNLEEGKSYILHE
+1028 NNLEEGKSYTLHE

-1060 DKVNQKVK
+1060 DKVNQKV
-1068 MIDTVTEVNK
+1068 
-1078 TDVDGKT
+1078 
-1085 VKEATLSIISEK
+1085 
-1097 TKDIVDRWVTGQH
+1097 
-1110 IIDID
+1110 
-1115 KDVKSQLKEDGK
+1115 
-1127 AEGTYMDD
+1127 
-1135 EDSMVTFSI
+1135 
-1144 AKNKDRDD
+1144 
-1152 YTLMQVKDGV
+1152 
-1162 TTYANIDIKGN
+1162 
-1173 ETTHRVQ
+1173 
-1180 GLIVGEKYILREA
+1180 
-1193 KTPEEYVQAKEI
+1193 
-1205 EFTAEED
+1205 
-1212 KDVSLVMKDKQVK
+1212 
-1225 ISKTNVG
+1225 
-1232 GDEVTG
+1232 
-1238 ALMQIKDEDGNV
+1238 
-1250 IDEWTSEGKVHYAT
+1250 
-1264 GLVEG
+1264 
-1269 KKYTLHED
+1269 
-1277 LAPTG
+1277 
-1282 LNLANDI
+1282 
-1289 EFEVTYDKEN
+1289 
-1299 QKVEMIDTI
+1299 EMIDTI
-1308 NDVSKVKEDGKQL
+1308 NEVSKAKKDGSLL
-1321 KGAELTV
+1321 KDAELTV
-1328 VSKKTKQIVDRWTTG
+1328 VSNKTKQIVDRWTTG
-1343 QHIFDVTEDMQSQ
+1343 QHVFDVTEDMQSQ
-1356 IKENKKAEGMYIDED
+1356 IKADMKAEGMYIDED
-1371 DSTITYSITKNKDCD
+1371 DSPITYSITKNKDRD

-1392 VKDGTTI
+1392 VKDGTTT
-1399 YSNIDLDGNETS
+1399 YANIDLDGNETS
-1411 HMIEGLIAGDE
+1411 HMIEGLIAGEE

-1433 FATSKEQ
+1433 YATSKEQ
-1440 TFKAEENKD
+1440 TFKAEENND
-1449 ISLTIID
+1449 TSLTMID
-1456 EDIKVQISKQDI
+1456 EDIIVQISKQDI

-1479 KVVDKDGNTIDE
+1479 KVVDKDGNIIDE
-1491 WTSKKEPHMIKNLNV
+1491 WTSKKEAHMIKNLNV

-1567 LSLAALLIV
+1567 LSLVALLII

>member
-20 IFSMCFPS
+20 IFSMCFPTG
-28 VNQNT
+28 NQNT

-40 IPQQFTRYKSIK
+40 IPQQFTRVKSIK
-52 YPEWWKR
+52 YPEWWRR

-67 WSTMMCK
+67 WSTVMCK

-112 GFGGPGASDANG
+112 GFGGPGASEANG
-124 GLDGNPNDGKGCG
+124 GLDGNPDDGKGCG

-167 GANMDELESLGI
+167 GANMDELEALGI
-179 GLKGLYS
+179 GLKGLYN

-221 IVSFDGGSNSTINI
+221 TVSFDGGSNSTINI

-245 VSTGTSQTGGT
+245 VSTGASQTGGT

-268 APCKNS
+268 VPCKNS

-357 VIVKNGKIIVEDLL
+357 VTVKNGKIIVEDLL

-403 VQPVMDQEPTGKIE
+403 VQPVMDQEPTGKIV
-417 LQKEIDTSKTNG
+417 LKKEIDTSKTNG
-429 LLGDANAKDVT
+429 LLGDANVKDVT

-455 VKFYDKDEVVSTS
+455 VKFYDKDEVVFTS

-490 SKSNDSLVI
+490 SKTNDSLVI

-531 KIEVFKSGEK
+531 KIQVFKSGEK

-556 TFRLKNEVDHVG
+556 TFRLKSEVDHVG
-568 WDNATVYAVITTD
+568 WDNATIYTVITTD
-581 SDGKANTPYLPYGK
+581 SNGKANTPYLPYGK

-606 YITAPDFLVSV
+606 YITAPDFMISV

-638 PFTSQLKIIKVDK
+638 PFTSQLKIFKVDK

-658 LNGASFKIKDA
+658 LNVASFKIKDD
-669 QGNYVTQKVA
+669 QGNYVTQKVS

-689 SKNVVTVKDTEEG
+689 SKNVITIKNTEEG

-707 LQLDAGNYTIEE
+707 LQLDAGSYTIEE

-734 FTITNTRDYDRDE
+734 FTITNTRDYDKDE
-747 DEDSI
+747 DEDPI

-771 ITDLDTDKDLVDR
+771 IIDLDTDKDLVDR
-784 FDLSKIQFE
+784 SDLSKIQFV
-793 LKAKDNIYSSID
+793 LKAKDDIYSSID

-821 KAILIAGNEIKD
+821 KATLLAGKEIKD
-833 GVYALSSDG
+833 GLFALSNDG
-842 HLQITNLPMSSTDAA
+842 HLQITNLPMSSTNAA
-857 YYLKEVKTIDGC
+857 YYLQEVKTIEGC
-869 VLDSKNYDVTF
+869 VLDSKKYDVTF
-880 KQADSKIKLYTK
+880 KQTDTKTQLYTK

-912 DKEVAG
+912 EKEVSG

-943 EGLVVGKTYTL
+943 EGLIVGKTYTL

-962 YVKATDIIFTVKNSS
+962 YVKATDIIFKVKNSS
-977 ELETVIMKDK
+977 ELETVTMKDKQVAFSKTDITGENEIEGATITVSEKQTGKVVDEWVSEKKKHLINGLEEGKSYILSEKISPEEFVKSSDIKFTVTKEKINQKIIMKDK
-987 QVSISKSTVGGSEVV
+987 QVSISKSTVSGNEIV
-1002 GATMQILDQDGNIL
+1002 GALMQIIDEDGNVV
-1016 DEWISEGKEHFA
+1016 DEWTSEEKEHFA
-1028 NNLEEGKSYILHE
+1028 NNLEEGKSYTLHE
-1041 DLSPLGLNL
+1041 NLSPLGLNL
-1050 ANDIEFEVTY
+1050 ANDIEFEITY
-1060 DKVNQKVK
+1060 DKV
-1068 MIDTVTEVNK
+1068 
-1078 TDVDGKT
+1078 
-1085 VKEATLSIISEK
+1085 
-1097 TKDIVDRWVTGQH
+1097 
-1110 IIDID
+1110 
-1115 KDVKSQLKEDGK
+1115 
-1127 AEGTYMDD
+1127 
-1135 EDSMVTFSI
+1135 
-1144 AKNKDRDD
+1144 
-1152 YTLMQVKDGV
+1152 
-1162 TTYANIDIKGN
+1162 
-1173 ETTHRVQ
+1173 
-1180 GLIVGEKYILREA
+1180 
-1193 KTPEEYVQAKEI
+1193 
-1205 EFTAEED
+1205 
-1212 KDVSLVMKDKQVK
+1212 
-1225 ISKTNVG
+1225 
-1232 GDEVTG
+1232 
-1238 ALMQIKDEDGNV
+1238 
-1250 IDEWTSEGKVHYAT
+1250 
-1264 GLVEG
+1264 
-1269 KKYTLHED
+1269 
-1277 LAPTG
+1277 
-1282 LNLANDI
+1282 
-1289 EFEVTYDKEN
+1289 N

-1308 NDVSKVKEDGKQL
+1308 NEVSKVKEDGSLL
-1321 KGAELTV
+1321 KDAELTV
-1328 VSKKTKQIVDRWTTG
+1328 VSNKTKQIVDRWTTG
-1343 QHIFDVTEDMQSQ
+1343 QHVFDVTEDMQSQ
-1356 IKENKKAEGMYIDED
+1356 IKADKKAEGMYIDED
-1371 DSTITYSITKNKDCD
+1371 DSTITYSISKNKDRD

-1392 VKDGTTI
+1392 VKDGTTT
-1399 YSNIDLDGNETS
+1399 YANIDLNGDETS
-1411 HMIEGLIAGDE
+1411 HMIEGLIAGEE
-1422 YVLRETKTPNG
+1422 YFLRETKTPNG
-1433 FATSKEQ
+1433 YATSKEQ
-1440 TFKAEENKD
+1440 TFKVEENKD
-1449 ISLTIID
+1449 ISLTLID

-1468 TSKKEIEGAKL
+1468 TNKKEIEGAKL
-1479 KVVDKDGNTIDE
+1479 KVVDKDGNNIDE
-1491 WTSKKEPHMIKNLNV
+1491 WTSGKEPHMIKNLNV

-1525 SIEFKIED
+1525 SIDFKIED

-1567 LSLAALLIV
+1567 LSLAALLII
-1576 RFKVKREHQ
+1576 RFKVKREQQ

>member
-1 MINQN
+1 MINRN
-6 FIKRISK
+6 LMKRISK

-28 VNQNT
+28 GNQNT

-40 IPQQFTRYKSIK
+40 IPQQFTRVKSIK
-52 YPEWWKR
+52 YPEWWRR

-167 GANMDELESLGI
+167 GANMDELESLDI
-179 GLKGLYS
+179 GLKGLYN

-221 IVSFDGGSNSTINI
+221 TVSFDGGSNSTINI

-357 VIVKNGKIIVEDLL
+357 VTVKNGKIIVEDLL

-403 VQPVMDQEPTGKIE
+403 VQTVMDQEPTGKIE

-455 VKFYDKDEVVSTS
+455 VKFYDKDEVVSIS
-468 KTDENGKITWDNLPL
+468 KTDESGKIIWDNLPL

-490 SKSNDSLVI
+490 SKSNNSLVI

-519 RNAKGTNRVNMQ
+519 RDAKGTNRVNKQ
-531 KIEVFKSGEK
+531 KIQVFKSGEK

-556 TFRLKNEVDHVG
+556 TFRLKSEVDHVG

-581 SDGKANTPYLPYGK
+581 SNGKANTPYLPYGK

-606 YITAPDFLVSV
+606 YITAPDFMVSI

-669 QGNYVTQKVA
+669 QGNYVTQKVS

-689 SKNVVTVKDTEEG
+689 SKNVVTIKDTEEG

-707 LQLDAGNYTIEE
+707 LQLDAGTYTIEE

-734 FTITNTRDYDRDE
+734 FTITNTRDYDKDE
-747 DEDSI
+747 DEDPI

-771 ITDLDTDKDLVDR
+771 IIDLDTDKDLVDR
-784 FDLSKIQFE
+784 SDLSKIQFV
-793 LKAKDNIYSSID
+793 LKAKDDIYSSID

-821 KAILIAGNEIKD
+821 KATLLAGKEIKD
-833 GVYALSSDG
+833 GLFALSNDG
-842 HLQITNLPMSSTDAA
+842 HLKITNLPMSYTDAA
-857 YYLKEVKTIDGC
+857 YYLQEVKTIDGC
-869 VLDSKNYDVTF
+869 VLDSKKYDVTF
-880 KQADSKIKLYTK
+880 KQTDTKTQLYSK

-943 EGLVVGKTYTL
+943 EGLIVGKTYTL
-954 TETITAKD
+954 TETITAND

-977 ELETVIMKDK
+977 ELETVTMKDKQVAFSKTDITGENEIEGATITVSEKQSGKVVDEWVSEKKKHLINGLEEGKSYILSEKISPEEFVKSSDIEFTVTKEKINQKIIMKDK
-987 QVSISKSTVGGSEVV
+987 QVSISKSTVSDKEVV
-1002 GATMQILDQDGNIL
+1002 GALMQIIDEGGNVV
-1016 DEWISEGKEHFA
+1016 DEWTSEGKVHFA
-1028 NNLEEGKSYILHE
+1028 NNLEEGKSYTLHE

-1060 DKVNQKVK
+1060 DKVNQKV
-1068 MIDTVTEVNK
+1068 
-1078 TDVDGKT
+1078 
-1085 VKEATLSIISEK
+1085 
-1097 TKDIVDRWVTGQH
+1097 
-1110 IIDID
+1110 
-1115 KDVKSQLKEDGK
+1115 
-1127 AEGTYMDD
+1127 
-1135 EDSMVTFSI
+1135 
-1144 AKNKDRDD
+1144 
-1152 YTLMQVKDGV
+1152 
-1162 TTYANIDIKGN
+1162 
-1173 ETTHRVQ
+1173 
-1180 GLIVGEKYILREA
+1180 
-1193 KTPEEYVQAKEI
+1193 
-1205 EFTAEED
+1205 
-1212 KDVSLVMKDKQVK
+1212 
-1225 ISKTNVG
+1225 
-1232 GDEVTG
+1232 
-1238 ALMQIKDEDGNV
+1238 
-1250 IDEWTSEGKVHYAT
+1250 
-1264 GLVEG
+1264 
-1269 KKYTLHED
+1269 
-1277 LAPTG
+1277 
-1282 LNLANDI
+1282 
-1289 EFEVTYDKEN
+1289 
-1299 QKVEMIDTI
+1299 EMIDTI
-1308 NDVSKVKEDGKQL
+1308 NEVSKAKKDGSLL
-1321 KGAELTV
+1321 KDAELTV
-1328 VSKKTKQIVDRWTTG
+1328 VSNKTKQIVDRWTTG
-1343 QHIFDVTEDMQSQ
+1343 QHVFDVTEDMQSQ
-1356 IKENKKAEGMYIDED
+1356 IKADMKAEGMYIDED
-1371 DSTITYSITKNKDCD
+1371 DSPITYSITKNKDRD

-1392 VKDGTTI
+1392 VKDGTTT
-1399 YSNIDLDGNETS
+1399 YANIDLDGNETS
-1411 HMIEGLIAGDE
+1411 HMIEGLIAGEE

-1433 FATSKEQ
+1433 YATSKEQ
-1440 TFKAEENKD
+1440 TFKAEENND
-1449 ISLTIID
+1449 TSLTMID
-1456 EDIKVQISKQDI
+1456 EDIIVQISKQDI

-1479 KVVDKDGNTIDE
+1479 KVVDKDGNIIDE
-1491 WTSKKEPHMIKNLNV
+1491 WTSKKEAHMIKNLNV

-1567 LSLAALLIV
+1567 LSLVALLII

>member
-1 MINQN
+1 MINRN
-6 FIKRISK
+6 LMKRISK

-28 VNQNT
+28 GNQNT

-40 IPQQFTRYKSIK
+40 IPQQFTRVKSIK
-52 YPEWWKR
+52 YPEWWRR

-167 GANMDELESLGI
+167 GANMDELESLGV
-179 GLKGLYS
+179 GLKGLYN

-221 IVSFDGGSNSTINI
+221 TVSFDGGSNSTINI

-357 VIVKNGKIIVEDLL
+357 VTVKNGKIIVEDLL

-403 VQPVMDQEPTGKIE
+403 VQTVMDQEPTGKIE

-455 VKFYDKDEVVSTS
+455 VKFYDKDEVVSIS
-468 KTDENGKITWDNLPL
+468 KTDESGKIIWDNLPL

-490 SKSNDSLVI
+490 SKSNNSLVI

-519 RNAKGTNRVNMQ
+519 RDAKGTNRVNKQ
-531 KIEVFKSGEK
+531 KIQVFKSGEK

-556 TFRLKNEVDHVG
+556 TFRLKSEVDHVG

-581 SDGKANTPYLPYGK
+581 SNGKANTPYLPYGK

-606 YITAPDFLVSV
+606 YITAPDFMVSI

-669 QGNYVTQKVA
+669 QGNYVTQKVS

-689 SKNVVTVKDTEEG
+689 SKNVVTIKDTEEG

-707 LQLDAGNYTIEE
+707 LQLDAGTYTIEE

-734 FTITNTRDYDRDE
+734 FTITNTRDYDKDE
-747 DEDSI
+747 DEDPI

-771 ITDLDTDKDLVDR
+771 IIDLDTDKDLVDR
-784 FDLSKIQFE
+784 SDLSKIQFV
-793 LKAKDNIYSSID
+793 LKAKDDIYSSID

-821 KAILIAGNEIKD
+821 KATLLAGKEIKD
-833 GVYALSSDG
+833 GLFALSNDG
-842 HLQITNLPMSSTDAA
+842 HLKITNLPMSYTDAA
-857 YYLKEVKTIDGC
+857 YYLQEVKTIDGC
-869 VLDSKNYDVTF
+869 VLDSKKYDVTF
-880 KQADSKIKLYTK
+880 KQTDTKTQLYSK

-943 EGLVVGKTYTL
+943 EGLIVGKTYTL
-954 TETITAKD
+954 TETITAND

-977 ELETVIMKDK
+977 ELETVTMKDKQVAFSKTDITGENEIEGATITVSEKQSGKVVDEWVSEKKKHLINGLEEGKSYILSEKISPEEFVKSSDIEFTVTKEKINQKIIMKDK
-987 QVSISKSTVGGSEVV
+987 QVSISKSTVSDKEVV
-1002 GATMQILDQDGNIL
+1002 GALMQIIDEGGNVV
-1016 DEWISEGKEHFA
+1016 DEWTSEGKVHFA
-1028 NNLEEGKSYILHE
+1028 NNLEEGKSYTLHE

-1060 DKVNQKVK
+1060 DKVNQKV
-1068 MIDTVTEVNK
+1068 
-1078 TDVDGKT
+1078 
-1085 VKEATLSIISEK
+1085 
-1097 TKDIVDRWVTGQH
+1097 
-1110 IIDID
+1110 
-1115 KDVKSQLKEDGK
+1115 
-1127 AEGTYMDD
+1127 
-1135 EDSMVTFSI
+1135 
-1144 AKNKDRDD
+1144 
-1152 YTLMQVKDGV
+1152 
-1162 TTYANIDIKGN
+1162 
-1173 ETTHRVQ
+1173 
-1180 GLIVGEKYILREA
+1180 
-1193 KTPEEYVQAKEI
+1193 
-1205 EFTAEED
+1205 
-1212 KDVSLVMKDKQVK
+1212 
-1225 ISKTNVG
+1225 
-1232 GDEVTG
+1232 
-1238 ALMQIKDEDGNV
+1238 
-1250 IDEWTSEGKVHYAT
+1250 
-1264 GLVEG
+1264 
-1269 KKYTLHED
+1269 
-1277 LAPTG
+1277 
-1282 LNLANDI
+1282 
-1289 EFEVTYDKEN
+1289 
-1299 QKVEMIDTI
+1299 EMIDTI
-1308 NDVSKVKEDGKQL
+1308 NEVSKAKKDGSLL
-1321 KGAELTV
+1321 KDAELTV
-1328 VSKKTKQIVDRWTTG
+1328 VSNKTKQIVDRWTTG
-1343 QHIFDVTEDMQSQ
+1343 QHVFDVTEDMQSQ
-1356 IKENKKAEGMYIDED
+1356 IKADMKAEGMYIDED
-1371 DSTITYSITKNKDCD
+1371 DSPITYSITKNKDRD

-1392 VKDGTTI
+1392 VKDGTTT
-1399 YSNIDLDGNETS
+1399 YANIDLDGNETS
-1411 HMIEGLIAGDE
+1411 HMIEGLIAGEE

-1433 FATSKEQ
+1433 YATSKEQ
-1440 TFKAEENKD
+1440 TFKAEENND
-1449 ISLTIID
+1449 TSLTMID
-1456 EDIKVQISKQDI
+1456 EDIIVQISKQDI

-1479 KVVDKDGNTIDE
+1479 KVVDKDGNIIDE
-1491 WTSKKEPHMIKNLNV
+1491 WTSKKEAHMIKNLNV

-1567 LSLAALLIV
+1567 LSLVALLII

>member
-20 IFSMCFPS
+20 IFSMCFPTG
-28 VNQNT
+28 NQNI

-40 IPQQFTRYKSIK
+40 IPQQFTRVKSIK
-52 YPEWWKR
+52 YPEWWRR

-67 WSTMMCK
+67 WSTVMCK

-221 IVSFDGGSNSTINI
+221 TVSFDGGSNSTINI

-274 PTNYQTGNIA
+274 PTNYKTGNIA

-357 VIVKNGKIIVEDLL
+357 VTVKNGKIIVEDLL

-403 VQPVMDQEPTGKIE
+403 VQTVMDQEPTGKIE
-417 LQKEIDTSKTNG
+417 LQKEIDTSRTNG

-455 VKFYDKDEVVSTS
+455 VKFYDKDEVVSIS
-468 KTDENGKITWDNLPL
+468 KTDESGKIIWDNLPL

-490 SKSNDSLVI
+490 SKSNNSLVI

-519 RNAKGTNRVNMQ
+519 RDAKGTNRVNKQ
-531 KIEVFKSGEK
+531 KIQVFKSGEK

-556 TFRLKNEVDHVG
+556 TFRLKSEVDHVG

-581 SDGKANTPYLPYGK
+581 SNGKANTPYLPYGK

-606 YITAPDFLVSV
+606 YITAPDFMVSI

-669 QGNYVTQKVA
+669 QGNYVTQKVS

-689 SKNVVTVKDTEEG
+689 SKNVVTIKDTEEG

-707 LQLDAGNYTIEE
+707 LQLDAGTYTIEE

-734 FTITNTRDYDRDE
+734 FTITNTRDYDKDE
-747 DEDSI
+747 DEDPI

-771 ITDLDTDKDLVDR
+771 IIDLDTDKDLVDR
-784 FDLSKIQFE
+784 SDLSKIQFV
-793 LKAKDNIYSSID
+793 LKAKDDIYSSID

-821 KAILIAGNEIKD
+821 KATLLAGKEIKD
-833 GVYALSSDG
+833 GLFVLSNDG
-842 HLQITNLPMSSTDAA
+842 HLKITNLPMSYTDSA
-857 YYLKEVKTIDGC
+857 YYLQEVKTIDGC
-869 VLDSKNYDVTF
+869 VLDSKKYDVTF
-880 KQADSKIKLYTK
+880 KQTDTKTQLYSK

-943 EGLVVGKTYTL
+943 EGLIVGKTYTL
-954 TETITAKD
+954 TETITAND
-962 YVKATDIIFTVKNSS
+962 YVKATDIIFTVENSS
-977 ELETVIMKDK
+977 ELETVTMKDKQVAFSKTDITGENEIEGATITVSEKQSGKVVDEWVSEKKKHLINGLEEGKSYILSEKISPEEFVKSSDIEFTVTKEKINQKIIMKDK
-987 QVSISKSTVGGSEVV
+987 QVSISKSTVSDKEVV
-1002 GATMQILDQDGNIL
+1002 GALMQIIDEGGNVV
-1016 DEWISEGKEHFA
+1016 DEWTSEGKVHFA

-1041 DLSPLGLNL
+1041 DLSPL
-1050 ANDIEFEVTY
+1050 
-1060 DKVNQKVK
+1060 
-1068 MIDTVTEVNK
+1068 
-1078 TDVDGKT
+1078 
-1085 VKEATLSIISEK
+1085 
-1097 TKDIVDRWVTGQH
+1097 
-1110 IIDID
+1110 
-1115 KDVKSQLKEDGK
+1115 
-1127 AEGTYMDD
+1127 
-1135 EDSMVTFSI
+1135 
-1144 AKNKDRDD
+1144 
-1152 YTLMQVKDGV
+1152 
-1162 TTYANIDIKGN
+1162 
-1173 ETTHRVQ
+1173 
-1180 GLIVGEKYILREA
+1180 
-1193 KTPEEYVQAKEI
+1193 
-1205 EFTAEED
+1205 
-1212 KDVSLVMKDKQVK
+1212 
-1225 ISKTNVG
+1225 
-1232 GDEVTG
+1232 
-1238 ALMQIKDEDGNV
+1238 
-1250 IDEWTSEGKVHYAT
+1250 
-1264 GLVEG
+1264 
-1269 KKYTLHED
+1269 
-1277 LAPTG
+1277 G

-1328 VSKKTKQIVDRWTTG
+1328 VSNKTKQIVDRWTTG

-1371 DSTITYSITKNKDCD
+1371 DSTITYSISKNKDRD
-1386 DYRLVF
+1386 DYKLVF
-1392 VKDGTTI
+1392 VKDGTTT
-1399 YSNIDLDGNETS
+1399 YANIDLNGDETS
-1411 HMIEGLIAGDE
+1411 HMIEGLIAGEE

-1433 FATSKEQ
+1433 YATSKEQ
-1440 TFKAEENKD
+1440 TFKAEENND
-1449 ISLTIID
+1449 TSLTMID
-1456 EDIKVQISKQDI
+1456 EDIIVQISKQDI

-1479 KVVDKDGNTIDE
+1479 KVVDKDGNIIDE
-1491 WTSKKEPHMIKNLNV
+1491 WTSKKEAHMIKNLNV
-1506 GESYTLIEETAP
+1506 GESYRLIEETAP

-1567 LSLAALLIV
+1567 LSLVALLII

>member
-20 IFSMCFPS
+20 IFSMCLPTG
-28 VNQNT
+28 NQST

-40 IPQQFTRYKSIK
+40 IPQQFTRVKSIK
-52 YPEWWKR
+52 YPEWWRR

-86 KHTPVAGAYT
+86 KHTPVEGAYT

-112 GFGGPGASDANG
+112 GFGGPGASEANG
-124 GLDGNPNDGKGCG
+124 GLDGNPDDGKGCG

-179 GLKGLYS
+179 GLKGLYN

-221 IVSFDGGSNSTINI
+221 TVSFDGGSNSTINV

-256 VVVHGGQSFYFT
+256 VVVHGGQSFYIT

-357 VIVKNGKIIVEDLL
+357 VTVKNGKIIVEDLL

-417 LQKEIDTSKTNG
+417 LQKEIDASKTNG

-490 SKSNDSLVI
+490 SKSNDSLKL

-519 RNAKGTNRVNMQ
+519 RDAKGTNRVNMQ
-531 KIEVFKSGEK
+531 KIQVFKSGEK

-556 TFRLKNEVDHVG
+556 TFRLKSEVDHVG

-669 QGNYVTQKVA
+669 QGNYVTQKVS

-707 LQLDAGNYTIEE
+707 LQLDAGNYTIEG

-734 FTITNTRDYDRDE
+734 FTITNTRDYDKDE
-747 DEDSI
+747 DEDPI

-784 FDLSKIQFE
+784 SDLSKIQFE

-821 KAILIAGNEIKD
+821 KATLIAGKEIKD

-857 YYLKEVKTIDGC
+857 YYLKEVKTIDGG
-869 VLDSKNYDVTF
+869 VLDSKKYDVTF
-880 KQADSKIKLYTK
+880 KQTDTKTQLYTK

-943 EGLVVGKTYTL
+943 EGLIVGKTYTL
-954 TETITAKD
+954 TETIAAKD

-977 ELETVIMKDK
+977 ELETVTMKDKQVAFSKTDITGENEIEGATITVSEKQTGKVVDEWTSEKKKHLINGLEEGKSYILSEKISPEEFVKSSDIEFTVTKEKINQKIIMKDK
-987 QVSISKSTVGGSEVV
+987 QVSISKSTVSGNEVV
-1002 GATMQILDQDGNIL
+1002 GATMQILDQDGNIIE
-1016 DEWISEGKEHFA
+1016 EWISEGKEHFA

-1068 MIDTVTEVNK
+1068 MIDT
-1078 TDVDGKT
+1078 
-1085 VKEATLSIISEK
+1085 I
-1097 TKDIVDRWVTGQH
+1097 
-1110 IIDID
+1110 
-1115 KDVKSQLKEDGK
+1115 
-1127 AEGTYMDD
+1127 
-1135 EDSMVTFSI
+1135 
-1144 AKNKDRDD
+1144 
-1152 YTLMQVKDGV
+1152 
-1162 TTYANIDIKGN
+1162 N
-1173 ETTHRVQ
+1173 E
-1180 GLIVGEKYILREA
+1180 
-1193 KTPEEYVQAKEI
+1193 
-1205 EFTAEED
+1205 
-1212 KDVSLVMKDKQVK
+1212 
-1225 ISKTNVG
+1225 
-1232 GDEVTG
+1232 
-1238 ALMQIKDEDGNV
+1238 
-1250 IDEWTSEGKVHYAT
+1250 
-1264 GLVEG
+1264 
-1269 KKYTLHED
+1269 
-1277 LAPTG
+1277 
-1282 LNLANDI
+1282 
-1289 EFEVTYDKEN
+1289 
-1299 QKVEMIDTI
+1299 
-1308 NDVSKVKEDGKQL
+1308 VSKVKEDGSLL
-1321 KGAELTV
+1321 KGAELTI
-1328 VSKKTKQIVDRWTTG
+1328 VSNKTKQIVDKWTTG
-1343 QHIFDVTEDMQSQ
+1343 QHVFEVTEDMQSQ
-1356 IKENKKAEGMYIDED
+1356 IKETKKAEGMYIDED
-1371 DSTITYSITKNKDCD
+1371 DSTITYSITKNKDRD

-1548 VKVKTGDD
+1548 VKVKTGDH
-1556 NSYQYWIVSGL
+1556 NSYQYWSVSGL
-1567 LSLAALLIV
+1567 LSLAALLII

>member
-13 IFLVLTM
+13 IFLVLTI

-40 IPQQFTRYKSIK
+40 IPQQFTRVKSIK

-268 APCKNS
+268 APYKNS

-311 PAYLDLNINWLDF
+311 PAYLDL
-324 GSIEINKTNTN
+324 SIEINKTNTN

-357 VIVKNGKIIVEDLL
+357 VTVKNGKIIVEDLL

-429 LLGDANAKDVT
+429 LLGDANAKDVI

-490 SKSNDSLVI
+490 SKTNDSLVI

-519 RNAKGTNRVNMQ
+519 RDAKETNRVNIQ
-531 KIEVFKSGEK
+531 KIQVFKSGEK

-556 TFRLKNEVDHVG
+556 TFRLKSEVDHVG

-606 YITAPDFLVSV
+606 YITAPDFMVSV

-638 PFTSQLKIIKVDK
+638 PFTSQLKINKVDK

-669 QGNYVTQKVA
+669 QGNYVTQKVS

-707 LQLDAGNYTIEE
+707 LQLDSGTYTIEE
-719 IKTPKGFLDLDNPIQ
+719 IKTPKGFLDLDNSIQ
-734 FTITNTRDYDRDE
+734 FTITNTRDYDKDE
-747 DEDSI
+747 DEDPI

-784 FDLSKIQFE
+784 SDLSKIQFE

-821 KAILIAGNEIKD
+821 KATLLAGKEIKD
-833 GVYALSSDG
+833 GLFALSNDG
-842 HLQITNLPMSSTDAA
+842 HLQITNLPMSSTDAS
-857 YYLKEVKTIDGC
+857 YYLQEVKTIDGC
-869 VLDSKNYDVTF
+869 VLDSKKYDVTF
-880 KQADSKIKLYTK
+880 KQTDTRTQLYTK
-892 TFNIENK
+892 AFNIENK

-918 ATLTIKDDQGNVV
+918 ATLTIKDDQGKVV

-943 EGLVVGKTYTL
+943 EGLIVGKTYTL
-954 TETITAKD
+954 TETIAAKD

-977 ELETVIMKDK
+977 ELETVTMKDKQVAFSKTDITDENEIEGATITVSEKQTGKVVDEWVSEKKKHLINGLEEGKSYILSEKISPEEFVKSSDIEFTVTKEKTNQKIIMKDK
-987 QVSISKSTVGGSEVV
+987 QVSISKSTVGGSEVT
-1002 GATMQILDQDGNIL
+1002 GATMQILDQDGNII

-1060 DKVNQKVK
+1060 DK
-1068 MIDTVTEVNK
+1068 
-1078 TDVDGKT
+1078 
-1085 VKEATLSIISEK
+1085 
-1097 TKDIVDRWVTGQH
+1097 
-1110 IIDID
+1110 
-1115 KDVKSQLKEDGK
+1115 
-1127 AEGTYMDD
+1127 
-1135 EDSMVTFSI
+1135 
-1144 AKNKDRDD
+1144 
-1152 YTLMQVKDGV
+1152 
-1162 TTYANIDIKGN
+1162 
-1173 ETTHRVQ
+1173 
-1180 GLIVGEKYILREA
+1180 
-1193 KTPEEYVQAKEI
+1193 
-1205 EFTAEED
+1205 
-1212 KDVSLVMKDKQVK
+1212 
-1225 ISKTNVG
+1225 
-1232 GDEVTG
+1232 
-1238 ALMQIKDEDGNV
+1238 
-1250 IDEWTSEGKVHYAT
+1250 
-1264 GLVEG
+1264 
-1269 KKYTLHED
+1269 
-1277 LAPTG
+1277 
-1282 LNLANDI
+1282 
-1289 EFEVTYDKEN
+1289 EN

-1308 NDVSKVKEDGKQL
+1308 NDVSKVKEDGKKL

-1328 VSKKTKQIVDRWTTG
+1328 VSNKTKQIVDRWTTG

-1371 DSTITYSITKNKDCD
+1371 DSTITYSISKNKDRD

-1392 VKDGTTI
+1392 VKDGTTT
-1399 YSNIDLDGNETS
+1399 YANIDLNGDETS
-1411 HMIEGLIAGDE
+1411 HMIEGLIAGEE

-1433 FATSKEQ
+1433 YATSKEQ
-1440 TFKAEENKD
+1440 TFKVEENKD
-1449 ISLTIID
+1449 ISLTLID

-1468 TSKKEIEGAKL
+1468 TNKKEIEGAKL
-1479 KVVDKDGNTIDE
+1479 KVVDKDGNNIDE
-1491 WTSKKEPHMIKNLNV
+1491 WTSGKEPHMIKNLNV

-1525 SIEFKIED
+1525 SIDFKIED

-1556 NSYQYWIVSGL
+1556 NLYQYWIVSGL
-1567 LSLAALLIV
+1567 LSLAALLII
-1576 RFKVKREHQ
+1576 RFKVKREQQ

>member
-20 IFSMCFPS
+20 IFSMCFPTG
-28 VNQNT
+28 NQNI

-40 IPQQFTRYKSIK
+40 IPQQFTRVKSIK
-52 YPEWWKR
+52 YPEWWRR

-67 WSTMMCK
+67 WSTVMCK

-112 GFGGPGASDANG
+112 GFEGPGASDANG

-221 IVSFDGGSNSTINI
+221 TVSFDGGSNSTINI

-274 PTNYQTGNIA
+274 PTNYKTGNIA

-357 VIVKNGKIIVEDLL
+357 VTVKNGKIIVEDLL

-403 VQPVMDQEPTGKIE
+403 VQTVMDQEPTGKIE
-417 LQKEIDTSKTNG
+417 LQKEIDTSRTNG

-455 VKFYDKDEVVSTS
+455 VKFYDKDEVVSIS
-468 KTDENGKITWDNLPL
+468 KTDESGKIIWDNLPL

-490 SKSNDSLVI
+490 SKSNNSLVI

-519 RNAKGTNRVNMQ
+519 RDAKGTNRVNKQ
-531 KIEVFKSGEK
+531 KIQVFKSGEK

-556 TFRLKNEVDHVG
+556 TFRLKSEVDHVG

-581 SDGKANTPYLPYGK
+581 SNGKANTPYLPYGK

-606 YITAPDFLVSV
+606 YITAPDFMVSI

-669 QGNYVTQKVA
+669 QGNYVTQKVS

-689 SKNVVTVKDTEEG
+689 SKNVVTIKDTEEG

-707 LQLDAGNYTIEE
+707 LQLDAGTYTIEE

-734 FTITNTRDYDRDE
+734 FTITNTRDYDKDE
-747 DEDSI
+747 DEDPI

-771 ITDLDTDKDLVDR
+771 IIDLDTDKDLVDR
-784 FDLSKIQFE
+784 SDLSKIQFV
-793 LKAKDNIYSSID
+793 LKAKDDIYSSID

-821 KAILIAGNEIKD
+821 KATLLAGKEIKD
-833 GVYALSSDG
+833 GLFALSNDG
-842 HLQITNLPMSSTDAA
+842 HLKITNLPMSYTDSA
-857 YYLKEVKTIDGC
+857 YYLQEVKTIDGC
-869 VLDSKNYDVTF
+869 VLDSKKYDVTF
-880 KQADSKIKLYTK
+880 KQTDTKTQLYSK

-943 EGLVVGKTYTL
+943 EGLIVGKTYTL
-954 TETITAKD
+954 TETITAND

-977 ELETVIMKDK
+977 ELETVTMKDKQVAFSKTDITGENEIEGATITVSEKQSGKVVDEWVSEKKKHLINGLEEGKSYILSEKISPEEFVKSSDIEFTVTKEKINQKIIMKDK
-987 QVSISKSTVGGSEVV
+987 QVSISKSTVSDKEVV
-1002 GATMQILDQDGNIL
+1002 GALMQIIDEGGNVV
-1016 DEWISEGKEHFA
+1016 DEWTSEGKVHFA

-1041 DLSPLGLNL
+1041 DLSPL
-1050 ANDIEFEVTY
+1050 
-1060 DKVNQKVK
+1060 
-1068 MIDTVTEVNK
+1068 
-1078 TDVDGKT
+1078 
-1085 VKEATLSIISEK
+1085 
-1097 TKDIVDRWVTGQH
+1097 
-1110 IIDID
+1110 
-1115 KDVKSQLKEDGK
+1115 
-1127 AEGTYMDD
+1127 
-1135 EDSMVTFSI
+1135 
-1144 AKNKDRDD
+1144 
-1152 YTLMQVKDGV
+1152 
-1162 TTYANIDIKGN
+1162 
-1173 ETTHRVQ
+1173 
-1180 GLIVGEKYILREA
+1180 
-1193 KTPEEYVQAKEI
+1193 
-1205 EFTAEED
+1205 
-1212 KDVSLVMKDKQVK
+1212 
-1225 ISKTNVG
+1225 
-1232 GDEVTG
+1232 
-1238 ALMQIKDEDGNV
+1238 
-1250 IDEWTSEGKVHYAT
+1250 
-1264 GLVEG
+1264 
-1269 KKYTLHED
+1269 
-1277 LAPTG
+1277 G

-1328 VSKKTKQIVDRWTTG
+1328 VSNKTKQIVDRWTTG

-1356 IKENKKAEGMYIDED
+1356 IKKNKKAEGMYIDED
-1371 DSTITYSITKNKDCD
+1371 DSTITYSISKNKDRD
-1386 DYRLVF
+1386 DYKLVF
-1392 VKDGTTI
+1392 VKDGTTT
-1399 YSNIDLDGNETS
+1399 YANIDLNGDETS
-1411 HMIEGLIAGDE
+1411 HMIEGLIAGEE

-1433 FATSKEQ
+1433 YATSKEQ
-1440 TFKAEENKD
+1440 TFKAEENND
-1449 ISLTIID
+1449 TSLTMID
-1456 EDIKVQISKQDI
+1456 EDIIVQISKQDI

-1479 KVVDKDGNTIDE
+1479 KVVDKDGNIIDE
-1491 WTSKKEPHMIKNLNV
+1491 WTSKKEAHMIKNLNV
-1506 GESYTLIEETAP
+1506 GESYRLIEETAP

-1567 LSLAALLIV
+1567 LSLVALLII

>member
-20 IFSMCFPS
+20 IFSMCFPTG
-28 VNQNT
+28 NQNI

-40 IPQQFTRYKSIK
+40 IPQQFTRVKSIK
-52 YPEWWKR
+52 YPEWWRR

-67 WSTMMCK
+67 WSTVMCK

-221 IVSFDGGSNSTINI
+221 TVSFDGGSNSTINI

-245 VSTGTSQTGGT
+245 VSTGTSQSGGT

-274 PTNYQTGNIA
+274 PTNYKTGNIA

-357 VIVKNGKIIVEDLL
+357 VTVKNGKIIVEDLL

-403 VQPVMDQEPTGKIE
+403 VQTVMDQEPTGKIE
-417 LQKEIDTSKTNG
+417 LQKEIDTSRTNG

-455 VKFYDKDEVVSTS
+455 VKFYDKDEVVSIS
-468 KTDENGKITWDNLPL
+468 KTDESGKIIWDNLPL

-490 SKSNDSLVI
+490 SKSNNSLVI

-519 RNAKGTNRVNMQ
+519 RDAKGTNRVNKQ
-531 KIEVFKSGEK
+531 KIQVFKSGEK

-556 TFRLKNEVDHVG
+556 TFRLKSEVDHVG

-581 SDGKANTPYLPYGK
+581 SNGKANTPYLPYGK

-606 YITAPDFLVSV
+606 YITAPDFMVSI

-669 QGNYVTQKVA
+669 QGNYVTQKVS

-689 SKNVVTVKDTEEG
+689 SKNVVTIKDTEEG

-707 LQLDAGNYTIEE
+707 LQLDAGTYTIEE

-734 FTITNTRDYDRDE
+734 FTITNTRDYDKDE
-747 DEDSI
+747 DEDPI

-771 ITDLDTDKDLVDR
+771 IIDLDTDKDLVDR
-784 FDLSKIQFE
+784 SDLSKIQFV
-793 LKAKDNIYSSID
+793 LKAKDDIYSSID

-821 KAILIAGNEIKD
+821 KATLLAGKEIKD
-833 GVYALSSDG
+833 GLFALSNDG
-842 HLQITNLPMSSTDAA
+842 HLKITNLPMSYTDSA
-857 YYLKEVKTIDGC
+857 YYLQEVKTIDGC
-869 VLDSKNYDVTF
+869 VLDSKKYDVTF
-880 KQADSKIKLYTK
+880 KQTDTKTQLYSK

-943 EGLVVGKTYTL
+943 EGLIVGKTYTL
-954 TETITAKD
+954 TETITAND

-977 ELETVIMKDK
+977 ELETVTMKDKQVAFSKTDITGENEIEGATITVSEKQSGKVVDEWVSEKKKHLINGLEEGKSYILSEKISPEEFVKSSDIEFTVTKEKINQKIIMKDK
-987 QVSISKSTVGGSEVV
+987 QVSISKSTVSDKEVV
-1002 GATMQILDQDGNIL
+1002 GALMQIIDEGGNVV
-1016 DEWISEGKEHFA
+1016 DEWTSEGKVHFA

-1041 DLSPLGLNL
+1041 DLSPL
-1050 ANDIEFEVTY
+1050 
-1060 DKVNQKVK
+1060 
-1068 MIDTVTEVNK
+1068 
-1078 TDVDGKT
+1078 
-1085 VKEATLSIISEK
+1085 
-1097 TKDIVDRWVTGQH
+1097 
-1110 IIDID
+1110 
-1115 KDVKSQLKEDGK
+1115 
-1127 AEGTYMDD
+1127 
-1135 EDSMVTFSI
+1135 
-1144 AKNKDRDD
+1144 
-1152 YTLMQVKDGV
+1152 
-1162 TTYANIDIKGN
+1162 
-1173 ETTHRVQ
+1173 
-1180 GLIVGEKYILREA
+1180 
-1193 KTPEEYVQAKEI
+1193 
-1205 EFTAEED
+1205 
-1212 KDVSLVMKDKQVK
+1212 
-1225 ISKTNVG
+1225 
-1232 GDEVTG
+1232 
-1238 ALMQIKDEDGNV
+1238 
-1250 IDEWTSEGKVHYAT
+1250 
-1264 GLVEG
+1264 
-1269 KKYTLHED
+1269 
-1277 LAPTG
+1277 G

-1328 VSKKTKQIVDRWTTG
+1328 VSNKTKQIVDRWTTG

-1356 IKENKKAEGMYIDED
+1356 IKKNKKAEGMYIDED
-1371 DSTITYSITKNKDCD
+1371 DSTITYSISKNKDRD
-1386 DYRLVF
+1386 DYKLVF
-1392 VKDGTTI
+1392 VKDGTTT
-1399 YSNIDLDGNETS
+1399 YANIDLNGDETS
-1411 HMIEGLIAGDE
+1411 HMIEGLIAGEE

-1433 FATSKEQ
+1433 YATSKEQ
-1440 TFKAEENKD
+1440 TFKAEENND
-1449 ISLTIID
+1449 TSLTMID
-1456 EDIKVQISKQDI
+1456 EDIIVQISKQDI

-1479 KVVDKDGNTIDE
+1479 KVVDKDGNIIDE
-1491 WTSKKEPHMIKNLNV
+1491 WTSKKEAHMIKNLNV
-1506 GESYTLIEETAP
+1506 GESYRLIEETAP

-1567 LSLAALLIV
+1567 LSLVALLII

>member
-1 MINQN
+1 MINRN
-6 FIKRISK
+6 LMKRISK

-28 VNQNT
+28 GNQNT

-40 IPQQFTRYKSIK
+40 IPQQFTRVKSIK
-52 YPEWWKR
+52 YPEWWRR

-179 GLKGLYS
+179 GLKGLYN

-221 IVSFDGGSNSTINI
+221 TVSFDGGSNSTINI

-357 VIVKNGKIIVEDLL
+357 VTVKNGKIIVEDLL

-403 VQPVMDQEPTGKIE
+403 VQTVMDQEPTGKIE

-455 VKFYDKDEVVSTS
+455 VKFYDKDEVVSIS
-468 KTDENGKITWDNLPL
+468 KTDESGKIIWDNLPL

-490 SKSNDSLVI
+490 SKSNNSLVI

-519 RNAKGTNRVNMQ
+519 RDAKGTNRVNMQ
-531 KIEVFKSGEK
+531 KIQVFKSGEK

-556 TFRLKNEVDHVG
+556 TFRLKSEVDHVG

-581 SDGKANTPYLPYGK
+581 SNGKANTPYLPYGK

-606 YITAPDFLVSV
+606 YITAPDFMVSI
-617 TDDYTEYKDV
+617 TDDYTEYKNV

-669 QGNYVTQKVA
+669 QGNYVTQKVS

-689 SKNVVTVKDTEEG
+689 SKNVVTIKDTEEG

-707 LQLDAGNYTIEE
+707 LQLDAGTYTIEE

-734 FTITNTRDYDRDE
+734 FTITNTRDYDKDE
-747 DEDSI
+747 DEDPI

-771 ITDLDTDKDLVDR
+771 IIDLDTDKDLVDR
-784 FDLSKIQFE
+784 SDLSKIQFV
-793 LKAKDNIYSSID
+793 LKAKDDIYSSID

-821 KAILIAGNEIKD
+821 KATLLAGKEIKD
-833 GVYALSSDG
+833 GLFALSNDG
-842 HLQITNLPMSSTDAA
+842 HLKITNLPMSYTDAA
-857 YYLKEVKTIDGC
+857 YYLQEVKTIDGC
-869 VLDSKNYDVTF
+869 VLDSKKYDVTF
-880 KQADSKIKLYTK
+880 KQTDTKTQLYSK

-943 EGLVVGKTYTL
+943 EGLIVGKTYTL
-954 TETITAKD
+954 TETITAND

-977 ELETVIMKDK
+977 ELETVTMKDKQVAFSKTDITGENEIEGATITVSEKQSGKVVDEWVSEKKKHLINGLEEGKSYILSEKISPEEFVKSSDIEFTVTKEKINQKIIMKDK
-987 QVSISKSTVGGSEVV
+987 QVSISKSTVSDKEVV
-1002 GATMQILDQDGNIL
+1002 GALMQIIDEGGNVV
-1016 DEWISEGKEHFA
+1016 DEWTSEGKVHFA
-1028 NNLEEGKSYILHE
+1028 NNLEEGKSYTLHE

-1060 DKVNQKVK
+1060 DKVNQKV
-1068 MIDTVTEVNK
+1068 
-1078 TDVDGKT
+1078 
-1085 VKEATLSIISEK
+1085 
-1097 TKDIVDRWVTGQH
+1097 
-1110 IIDID
+1110 
-1115 KDVKSQLKEDGK
+1115 
-1127 AEGTYMDD
+1127 
-1135 EDSMVTFSI
+1135 
-1144 AKNKDRDD
+1144 
-1152 YTLMQVKDGV
+1152 
-1162 TTYANIDIKGN
+1162 
-1173 ETTHRVQ
+1173 
-1180 GLIVGEKYILREA
+1180 
-1193 KTPEEYVQAKEI
+1193 
-1205 EFTAEED
+1205 
-1212 KDVSLVMKDKQVK
+1212 
-1225 ISKTNVG
+1225 
-1232 GDEVTG
+1232 
-1238 ALMQIKDEDGNV
+1238 
-1250 IDEWTSEGKVHYAT
+1250 
-1264 GLVEG
+1264 
-1269 KKYTLHED
+1269 
-1277 LAPTG
+1277 
-1282 LNLANDI
+1282 
-1289 EFEVTYDKEN
+1289 
-1299 QKVEMIDTI
+1299 EMIDTI
-1308 NDVSKVKEDGKQL
+1308 NEVSKAKKDGSLL
-1321 KGAELTV
+1321 KDAELTV
-1328 VSKKTKQIVDRWTTG
+1328 VSNKTKQIVDRWTTG
-1343 QHIFDVTEDMQSQ
+1343 QHVFDVTEDMQSQ
-1356 IKENKKAEGMYIDED
+1356 IKADMKAEGMYIDED
-1371 DSTITYSITKNKDCD
+1371 DSPITYSITKNKDRD

-1392 VKDGTTI
+1392 VKDGTTT
-1399 YSNIDLDGNETS
+1399 YANIDLDGNETS
-1411 HMIEGLIAGDE
+1411 HMIEGLIAGEE

-1433 FATSKEQ
+1433 YATSKEQ
-1440 TFKAEENKD
+1440 TFKAEENND
-1449 ISLTIID
+1449 TSLTMID
-1456 EDIKVQISKQDI
+1456 EDIIVQISKQDI

-1479 KVVDKDGNTIDE
+1479 KVVDKDGNIIDE
-1491 WTSKKEPHMIKNLNV
+1491 WTSKKEAHMIKNLNV

-1567 LSLAALLIV
+1567 LSLVALLII

>member
-20 IFSMCFPS
+20 IFSMCFPTG
-28 VNQNT
+28 NQNI

-40 IPQQFTRYKSIK
+40 IPQQFTRVKSIK
-52 YPEWWKR
+52 YPEWWRR

-67 WSTMMCK
+67 WSTVMCK

-221 IVSFDGGSNSTINI
+221 TVSFDGGSNSTINI

-274 PTNYQTGNIA
+274 PTNYKTGNIA

-357 VIVKNGKIIVEDLL
+357 VTVKNGKIIVEDLL

-403 VQPVMDQEPTGKIE
+403 VQTVMDQEPTGKIE
-417 LQKEIDTSKTNG
+417 LQKEIDTSRTNG

-455 VKFYDKDEVVSTS
+455 VKFYDKDEVVSIS
-468 KTDENGKITWDNLPL
+468 KTDESGKIIWDNLPL

-490 SKSNDSLVI
+490 SKSNNSLVI

-519 RNAKGTNRVNMQ
+519 RDAKGTNRVNKQ
-531 KIEVFKSGEK
+531 KIQVFKSGEK

-556 TFRLKNEVDHVG
+556 TFRLKSEVDHVG

-581 SDGKANTPYLPYGK
+581 SNGKANTPYLPYGK

-606 YITAPDFLVSV
+606 YITAPDFMVSI

-669 QGNYVTQKVA
+669 QGNYVTQKVS

-689 SKNVVTVKDTEEG
+689 SKNVVTIKDTEEG

-707 LQLDAGNYTIEE
+707 LQLDAGTYTIEE

-734 FTITNTRDYDRDE
+734 FTITNTRDYDKDE
-747 DEDSI
+747 DEDPI

-771 ITDLDTDKDLVDR
+771 IIDLDTDKDLVDR
-784 FDLSKIQFE
+784 SDLSKIQFV
-793 LKAKDNIYSSID
+793 LKAKDDIYSSID

-821 KAILIAGNEIKD
+821 KATLLAGKEIKD
-833 GVYALSSDG
+833 GLFVLSNDG
-842 HLQITNLPMSSTDAA
+842 HLKITNLPMSYTDSA
-857 YYLKEVKTIDGC
+857 YYLQEVKTIDGC
-869 VLDSKNYDVTF
+869 VLDSKKYDVTF
-880 KQADSKIKLYTK
+880 KQTDTKTQLYSK

-943 EGLVVGKTYTL
+943 EGLIVGKTYTL
-954 TETITAKD
+954 TETITAND
-962 YVKATDIIFTVKNSS
+962 YVKATDIIFTVENSS
-977 ELETVIMKDK
+977 ELETVTMKDKQVAFSKTDITGENEIEGATITVSEKQSGKVVDEWVSEKKKHLINGLEEGKSYILSEKISPEEFVKSSDIEFTVTKEKINQKIIMKDK
-987 QVSISKSTVGGSEVV
+987 QVSISKSTVSDKEVV
-1002 GATMQILDQDGNIL
+1002 GALMQIIDEGGNVV
-1016 DEWISEGKEHFA
+1016 DEWTSEGKVHFA

-1041 DLSPLGLNL
+1041 DLSPL
-1050 ANDIEFEVTY
+1050 
-1060 DKVNQKVK
+1060 
-1068 MIDTVTEVNK
+1068 
-1078 TDVDGKT
+1078 
-1085 VKEATLSIISEK
+1085 
-1097 TKDIVDRWVTGQH
+1097 
-1110 IIDID
+1110 
-1115 KDVKSQLKEDGK
+1115 
-1127 AEGTYMDD
+1127 
-1135 EDSMVTFSI
+1135 
-1144 AKNKDRDD
+1144 
-1152 YTLMQVKDGV
+1152 
-1162 TTYANIDIKGN
+1162 
-1173 ETTHRVQ
+1173 
-1180 GLIVGEKYILREA
+1180 
-1193 KTPEEYVQAKEI
+1193 
-1205 EFTAEED
+1205 
-1212 KDVSLVMKDKQVK
+1212 
-1225 ISKTNVG
+1225 
-1232 GDEVTG
+1232 
-1238 ALMQIKDEDGNV
+1238 
-1250 IDEWTSEGKVHYAT
+1250 
-1264 GLVEG
+1264 
-1269 KKYTLHED
+1269 
-1277 LAPTG
+1277 G

-1328 VSKKTKQIVDRWTTG
+1328 VSNKTKQIVDRWTTG

-1371 DSTITYSITKNKDCD
+1371 DSTITYSISKNKDRD
-1386 DYRLVF
+1386 DYKLVF
-1392 VKDGTTI
+1392 VKDGTTT
-1399 YSNIDLDGNETS
+1399 YANIDLNGDETS
-1411 HMIEGLIAGDE
+1411 HMIEGLIAGEE

-1433 FATSKEQ
+1433 YATSKEQ
-1440 TFKAEENKD
+1440 TFKAEENND
-1449 ISLTIID
+1449 TSLTMID
-1456 EDIKVQISKQDI
+1456 EDIIVQISKQDI

-1479 KVVDKDGNTIDE
+1479 KVVDKDENIIDE
-1491 WTSKKEPHMIKNLNV
+1491 WTSKKEAHMIKNLNV
-1506 GESYTLIEETAP
+1506 GESYRLIEETAP

-1567 LSLAALLIV
+1567 LSLVALLII

>member
-20 IFSMCFPS
+20 IFSMCFPTG
-28 VNQNT
+28 NQNI

-40 IPQQFTRYKSIK
+40 IPQQFTRVKSIK
-52 YPEWWKR
+52 YPEWWRR

-67 WSTMMCK
+67 WSTVMCK

-221 IVSFDGGSNSTINI
+221 TVSFDGGSNSTINI

-274 PTNYQTGNIA
+274 PTNYKTGNIA

-357 VIVKNGKIIVEDLL
+357 VTVKNGKIIVEDLL

-376 LKELNAP
+376 LKESNAP

-403 VQPVMDQEPTGKIE
+403 VQTVMDQEPTGKIE
-417 LQKEIDTSKTNG
+417 LQKEIDTSRTNG

-455 VKFYDKDEVVSTS
+455 VKFYDKDEVVSIS
-468 KTDENGKITWDNLPL
+468 KTDESGKIIWDNLPL

-490 SKSNDSLVI
+490 SKSNNSLVI

-519 RNAKGTNRVNMQ
+519 RDAKGTNRVNKQ
-531 KIEVFKSGEK
+531 KIQVFKSGEK

-556 TFRLKNEVDHVG
+556 TFRLKSEVDHVG

-581 SDGKANTPYLPYGK
+581 SNGKANTPYLPYGK

-606 YITAPDFLVSV
+606 YITAPDFMVSI

-658 LNGASFKIKDA
+658 LNGASFTIKDA
-669 QGNYVTQKVA
+669 QGNYVTQKVS

-689 SKNVVTVKDTEEG
+689 SKNVVTIKDTEEG

-707 LQLDAGNYTIEE
+707 LQLDAGTYTIEE

-734 FTITNTRDYDRDE
+734 FTITNTRDYDKDE
-747 DEDSI
+747 DEDPI

-771 ITDLDTDKDLVDR
+771 IIDLDTDKDLVDR
-784 FDLSKIQFE
+784 SDLSKIQFV
-793 LKAKDNIYSSID
+793 LKAKDDIYSSID

-821 KAILIAGNEIKD
+821 KATLLAGKEIKD
-833 GVYALSSDG
+833 GLFALSNDG
-842 HLQITNLPMSSTDAA
+842 HLKITNLPMSYTDSA
-857 YYLKEVKTIDGC
+857 YYLQEVKTIDGC
-869 VLDSKNYDVTF
+869 VLDSKKYDVTF
-880 KQADSKIKLYTK
+880 KQTDTKTQLYSK

-943 EGLVVGKTYTL
+943 EGLIVGKTYTL
-954 TETITAKD
+954 TETITAND

-977 ELETVIMKDK
+977 ELETVTMKDKQVAFSKTDITGENEIEGATITVSEKQSGKVVDEWVSEKKKHLINGLEEGKSYILSEKISPEEFVKSSDIEFTVTKEKINQKIIMKDK
-987 QVSISKSTVGGSEVV
+987 QVSISKSTVSDKEVV
-1002 GATMQILDQDGNIL
+1002 GALMQIIDEGGNVV
-1016 DEWISEGKEHFA
+1016 DEWTSEGKVHFA

-1041 DLSPLGLNL
+1041 DLSPL
-1050 ANDIEFEVTY
+1050 
-1060 DKVNQKVK
+1060 
-1068 MIDTVTEVNK
+1068 
-1078 TDVDGKT
+1078 
-1085 VKEATLSIISEK
+1085 
-1097 TKDIVDRWVTGQH
+1097 
-1110 IIDID
+1110 
-1115 KDVKSQLKEDGK
+1115 
-1127 AEGTYMDD
+1127 
-1135 EDSMVTFSI
+1135 
-1144 AKNKDRDD
+1144 
-1152 YTLMQVKDGV
+1152 
-1162 TTYANIDIKGN
+1162 
-1173 ETTHRVQ
+1173 
-1180 GLIVGEKYILREA
+1180 
-1193 KTPEEYVQAKEI
+1193 
-1205 EFTAEED
+1205 
-1212 KDVSLVMKDKQVK
+1212 
-1225 ISKTNVG
+1225 
-1232 GDEVTG
+1232 
-1238 ALMQIKDEDGNV
+1238 
-1250 IDEWTSEGKVHYAT
+1250 
-1264 GLVEG
+1264 
-1269 KKYTLHED
+1269 
-1277 LAPTG
+1277 G

-1328 VSKKTKQIVDRWTTG
+1328 VSNKTKQIVDRWTTG

-1356 IKENKKAEGMYIDED
+1356 IKKNKKAEGMYIDED
-1371 DSTITYSITKNKDCD
+1371 DSTITYSISKNKDRD
-1386 DYRLVF
+1386 DYKLVF
-1392 VKDGTTI
+1392 VKDGTTT
-1399 YSNIDLDGNETS
+1399 YANIDLNGDETS
-1411 HMIEGLIAGDE
+1411 HMIEGLIAGEE

-1433 FATSKEQ
+1433 YATSKEQ
-1440 TFKAEENKD
+1440 TFKAEENND
-1449 ISLTIID
+1449 TSLTMID
-1456 EDIKVQISKQDI
+1456 EDIIVQISKQDI

-1479 KVVDKDGNTIDE
+1479 KVVDKDGNIIDE
-1491 WTSKKEPHMIKNLNV
+1491 WTSKKEAHMIKNLNV
-1506 GESYTLIEETAP
+1506 GESYRLIEETAP

-1567 LSLAALLIV
+1567 LSLVALLII

>member
-20 IFSMCFPS
+20 IFSMCFPTG
-28 VNQNT
+28 NQNT

-40 IPQQFTRYKSIK
+40 IPQQFTRVKSIK
-52 YPEWWKR
+52 YPEWWRR

-67 WSTMMCK
+67 WSTVMCK

-112 GFGGPGASDANG
+112 GFGGPGASEANG
-124 GLDGNPNDGKGCG
+124 GLDGNPDDGKGCG

-167 GANMDELESLGI
+167 GANMDELEALGI
-179 GLKGLYS
+179 GLKGLYN

-221 IVSFDGGSNSTINI
+221 TVSFDGGSNSTINI

-245 VSTGTSQTGGT
+245 VSTGASQTGGT

-357 VIVKNGKIIVEDLL
+357 VTVKNGKIIVEDLL

-403 VQPVMDQEPTGKIE
+403 VQPVMDQEPTGKIV
-417 LQKEIDTSKTNG
+417 LKKEIDTSKTNG
-429 LLGDANAKDVT
+429 LLGDANVKDVT

-455 VKFYDKDEVVSTS
+455 VKFYDKDEVVFTS

-490 SKSNDSLVI
+490 SKTNDSLVI

-531 KIEVFKSGEK
+531 KIQVFKSGEK

-556 TFRLKNEVDHVG
+556 TFRLKSEVDHVG
-568 WDNATVYAVITTD
+568 WDNATIYTVITTD
-581 SDGKANTPYLPYGK
+581 SNGKANTPYLPYGK

-606 YITAPDFLVSV
+606 YITAPDFMISV
-617 TDDYTEYKDV
+617 TDDYTEYIDV

-638 PFTSQLKIIKVDK
+638 PFTSQLKIFKVDK

-658 LNGASFKIKDA
+658 LNVASFKIKDD
-669 QGNYVTQKVA
+669 QGNYVTQKVS

-689 SKNVVTVKDTEEG
+689 SKNVITIKNTEEG

-707 LQLDAGNYTIEE
+707 LQLDAGSYTIEE

-734 FTITNTRDYDRDE
+734 FTITNTRDYDKDE
-747 DEDSI
+747 DEDPI

-771 ITDLDTDKDLVDR
+771 IIDLDTDKDLVDR
-784 FDLSKIQFE
+784 SDLSKIQFV
-793 LKAKDNIYSSID
+793 LKAKDDIYSSID

-821 KAILIAGNEIKD
+821 KATLLAGKEIKD
-833 GVYALSSDG
+833 GLFALSNDG
-842 HLQITNLPMSSTDAA
+842 HLQITNLPMSSTNAA
-857 YYLKEVKTIDGC
+857 YYLQEVKTIEGC
-869 VLDSKNYDVTF
+869 VLDSKKYDVTF
-880 KQADSKIKLYTK
+880 KQTDTKTQLYTK

-912 DKEVAG
+912 EKEVSG

-943 EGLVVGKTYTL
+943 EGLIVGKTYTL

-962 YVKATDIIFTVKNSS
+962 YVKATDIIFKVKNSS
-977 ELETVIMKDK
+977 ELETVTMKDKQVAFSKTDITGENEIEGATITVSEKQTGKVVDEWVSEKKKHLINGLEEGKSYILSEKISPEEFVKSSDIKFTVTKEKINQKIIMKDK
-987 QVSISKSTVGGSEVV
+987 QVSISKSTVSGNEIV
-1002 GATMQILDQDGNIL
+1002 GALMQIIDEDGNVV
-1016 DEWISEGKEHFA
+1016 DEWTSEEKEHFA
-1028 NNLEEGKSYILHE
+1028 NNLEEGKSYTLHE

-1050 ANDIEFEVTY
+1050 ANDIEFEITY
-1060 DKVNQKVK
+1060 DKV
-1068 MIDTVTEVNK
+1068 
-1078 TDVDGKT
+1078 
-1085 VKEATLSIISEK
+1085 
-1097 TKDIVDRWVTGQH
+1097 
-1110 IIDID
+1110 
-1115 KDVKSQLKEDGK
+1115 
-1127 AEGTYMDD
+1127 
-1135 EDSMVTFSI
+1135 
-1144 AKNKDRDD
+1144 
-1152 YTLMQVKDGV
+1152 
-1162 TTYANIDIKGN
+1162 
-1173 ETTHRVQ
+1173 
-1180 GLIVGEKYILREA
+1180 
-1193 KTPEEYVQAKEI
+1193 
-1205 EFTAEED
+1205 
-1212 KDVSLVMKDKQVK
+1212 
-1225 ISKTNVG
+1225 
-1232 GDEVTG
+1232 
-1238 ALMQIKDEDGNV
+1238 
-1250 IDEWTSEGKVHYAT
+1250 
-1264 GLVEG
+1264 
-1269 KKYTLHED
+1269 
-1277 LAPTG
+1277 
-1282 LNLANDI
+1282 
-1289 EFEVTYDKEN
+1289 N

-1308 NDVSKVKEDGKQL
+1308 NEVSKVKEDGSLL
-1321 KGAELTV
+1321 KDAELTV
-1328 VSKKTKQIVDRWTTG
+1328 VSNKTKQIVDRWTTG
-1343 QHIFDVTEDMQSQ
+1343 QHVFDVTEDMQSQ
-1356 IKENKKAEGMYIDED
+1356 IKADKKAEGMYIDED
-1371 DSTITYSITKNKDCD
+1371 DSTITYSISKNKDRD

-1392 VKDGTTI
+1392 VKDGTTT
-1399 YSNIDLDGNETS
+1399 YANIDLNGDETS
-1411 HMIEGLIAGDE
+1411 HMIEGLIAGEE
-1422 YVLRETKTPNG
+1422 YFLRETKTPNG
-1433 FATSKEQ
+1433 YATSKEQ
-1440 TFKAEENKD
+1440 TFKVEENKD
-1449 ISLTIID
+1449 ISLTLID

-1468 TSKKEIEGAKL
+1468 TNKKEIEGAKL
-1479 KVVDKDGNTIDE
+1479 KVVDKDGNNIDE
-1491 WTSKKEPHMIKNLNV
+1491 WTSGKEPHMIKNLNV

-1525 SIEFKIED
+1525 SIDFKIED

-1567 LSLAALLIV
+1567 LSLAALLII
-1576 RFKVKREHQ
+1576 RFKVKREQQ

>member
-13 IFLVLTM
+13 IFLVLTI

-40 IPQQFTRYKSIK
+40 IPQQFTRVKSIK

-221 IVSFDGGSNSTINI
+221 IVSFDGGRNSTINI

-357 VIVKNGKIIVEDLL
+357 VTVKNGKITLEDLL

-392 FTITVEKDKTT
+392 FTISVEKDKIT

-417 LQKEIDTSKTNG
+417 LKKEIDASKTNG

-455 VKFYDKDEVVSTS
+455 VKFYDKNEVVSTS
-468 KTDENGKITWDNLPL
+468 KTNESGKITWDNLPL

-490 SKSNDSLVI
+490 SKANDSLVI

-519 RNAKGTNRVNMQ
+519 RDAKGTNRVNMQ
-531 KIEVFKSGEK
+531 KIQVFKSGEK

-556 TFRLKNEVDHVG
+556 TFRLKSEIDHVG

-581 SDGKANTPYLPYGK
+581 SNGKANTPYLPYGK
-595 YIVRETKTPKD
+595 YIVRETITPKD
-606 YITAPDFLVSV
+606 YITAPDFMVSV

-669 QGNYVTQKVA
+669 QGNYVTQKVS
-679 GKKYDTFTTN
+679 GKKYNTFTTN

-702 TVTLP
+702 SVTLP
-707 LQLDAGNYTIEE
+707 LQLDAGSYTIEE

-734 FTITNTRDYDRDE
+734 FTITNTRDYDKDE
-747 DEDSI
+747 DEDPI

-758 NAQPKAEIKINKT
+758 NAQPKGEIKINKT
-771 ITDLDTDKDLVDR
+771 IIDLDTDKDLVDR
-784 FDLSKIQFE
+784 SDLSKIQFV
-793 LKAKDNIYSSID
+793 LKAKDDIYSSID

-821 KAILIAGNEIKD
+821 KATLLAGKEIED
-833 GVYALSSDG
+833 GLFSLSKDG

-857 YYLKEVKTIDGC
+857 YYLQEVKTIDGC
-869 VLDSKNYDVTF
+869 VLDSKKYDVTF
-880 KQADSKIKLYTK
+880 KQTDTKTQLYTK

-918 ATLTIKDDQGNVV
+918 ATLTIKDDQGKVV

-943 EGLVVGKTYTL
+943 EGLIVGKTYTL

-977 ELETVIMKDK
+977 ELETVTMKDKQVAFSKTDITGENEIEGATITVSEKQTGEVVDEWISTKKKHLINGLEEGKSYILSEKISPEEFVKSSDIKFTVTKEKINQKIIMKDK
-987 QVSISKSTVGGSEVV
+987 QVSISKSTVSGNEIV
-1002 GATMQILDQDGNIL
+1002 GALMQIIDEDGNVV
-1016 DEWISEGKEHFA
+1016 DEWTSEEKEHFA
-1028 NNLEEGKSYILHE
+1028 NNLEEGKSYTLHE

-1060 DKVNQKVK
+1060 DKVNQKV
-1068 MIDTVTEVNK
+1068 
-1078 TDVDGKT
+1078 
-1085 VKEATLSIISEK
+1085 
-1097 TKDIVDRWVTGQH
+1097 
-1110 IIDID
+1110 
-1115 KDVKSQLKEDGK
+1115 
-1127 AEGTYMDD
+1127 
-1135 EDSMVTFSI
+1135 
-1144 AKNKDRDD
+1144 
-1152 YTLMQVKDGV
+1152 
-1162 TTYANIDIKGN
+1162 
-1173 ETTHRVQ
+1173 
-1180 GLIVGEKYILREA
+1180 
-1193 KTPEEYVQAKEI
+1193 
-1205 EFTAEED
+1205 
-1212 KDVSLVMKDKQVK
+1212 
-1225 ISKTNVG
+1225 
-1232 GDEVTG
+1232 
-1238 ALMQIKDEDGNV
+1238 
-1250 IDEWTSEGKVHYAT
+1250 
-1264 GLVEG
+1264 
-1269 KKYTLHED
+1269 
-1277 LAPTG
+1277 
-1282 LNLANDI
+1282 
-1289 EFEVTYDKEN
+1289 
-1299 QKVEMIDTI
+1299 EMIDTI
-1308 NDVSKVKEDGKQL
+1308 NEVSKVKEDGSLL
-1321 KGAELTV
+1321 KDAELTV
-1328 VSKKTKQIVDRWTTG
+1328 VSNKTKQIVDRWTTG
-1343 QHIFDVTEDMQSQ
+1343 QHVFDVTEDMQSQ
-1356 IKENKKAEGMYIDED
+1356 IKADKKAEGMYIDED
-1371 DSTITYSITKNKDCD
+1371 DSPITYSITKNKDRD

-1392 VKDGTTI
+1392 VKDGTTT
-1399 YSNIDLDGNETS
+1399 YANIDLDGNETS
-1411 HMIEGLIAGDE
+1411 HIIEGLIAGEE
-1422 YVLRETKTPNG
+1422 YILRETKTPNG
-1433 FATSKEQ
+1433 YATSKEQ

-1449 ISLTIID
+1449 ISLTMID

-1525 SIEFKIED
+1525 SIDFKIED

-1567 LSLAALLIV
+1567 LSLAALLII

>member
-20 IFSMCFPS
+20 IFSMCFPTG
-28 VNQNT
+28 NQNI

-40 IPQQFTRYKSIK
+40 IPQQFTRVKSIK
-52 YPEWWKR
+52 YPEWWRR

-67 WSTMMCK
+67 WSTVMCK

-221 IVSFDGGSNSTINI
+221 TVSFDGGSNSTINI

-274 PTNYQTGNIA
+274 PTNYKTGNIA

-357 VIVKNGKIIVEDLL
+357 VTVKNGKIIVEDLL

-403 VQPVMDQEPTGKIE
+403 VQTVMDQEPTGKIE
-417 LQKEIDTSKTNG
+417 LQKEIDTSRTNG

-455 VKFYDKDEVVSTS
+455 VKFYDKDEVVSIS
-468 KTDENGKITWDNLPL
+468 KTDESGKIIWDNLPL

-490 SKSNDSLVI
+490 SKSNNSLVI

-519 RNAKGTNRVNMQ
+519 RDAKGTNRVNKQ
-531 KIEVFKSGEK
+531 KIQVFKSGEK

-556 TFRLKNEVDHVG
+556 TFRLKSEVDHVG

-581 SDGKANTPYLPYGK
+581 SNGKANTPYLPYGK

-606 YITAPDFLVSV
+606 YITAPDFMVSI

-638 PFTSQLKIIKVDK
+638 PFTSQLKIIKIDK

-669 QGNYVTQKVA
+669 QGNYVTQKVS

-689 SKNVVTVKDTEEG
+689 SKNVVTIKDTEEG

-707 LQLDAGNYTIEE
+707 LQLDAGTYTIEE

-734 FTITNTRDYDRDE
+734 FTITNTRDYDKDE
-747 DEDSI
+747 DEDPI

-771 ITDLDTDKDLVDR
+771 IIDLDTDKDLVDR
-784 FDLSKIQFE
+784 SDLSKIQFV
-793 LKAKDNIYSSID
+793 LKAKDDIYSSID

-821 KAILIAGNEIKD
+821 KATLLAGKEIKD
-833 GVYALSSDG
+833 GLFALSNDG
-842 HLQITNLPMSSTDAA
+842 HLKITNLPMSYTDSA
-857 YYLKEVKTIDGC
+857 YYLQEVKTIDGC
-869 VLDSKNYDVTF
+869 VLDSKKYDVTF
-880 KQADSKIKLYTK
+880 KQTDTKTQLYSK

-943 EGLVVGKTYTL
+943 EGLIVGKTYTL
-954 TETITAKD
+954 TETITAND

-977 ELETVIMKDK
+977 ELETVTMKDKQVAFSKTDITGENEIEGATITVSEKQSGKVVDEWVSEKKKHLINGLEEGKSYILSEKISPEEFVKSSDIEFTVTKEKINQKIIMKDK
-987 QVSISKSTVGGSEVV
+987 QVSISKSTVSDKEVV
-1002 GATMQILDQDGNIL
+1002 GALMQIIDEGGNVV
-1016 DEWISEGKEHFA
+1016 DEWTSEGKVHFA

-1041 DLSPLGLNL
+1041 DLSPL
-1050 ANDIEFEVTY
+1050 
-1060 DKVNQKVK
+1060 
-1068 MIDTVTEVNK
+1068 
-1078 TDVDGKT
+1078 
-1085 VKEATLSIISEK
+1085 
-1097 TKDIVDRWVTGQH
+1097 
-1110 IIDID
+1110 
-1115 KDVKSQLKEDGK
+1115 
-1127 AEGTYMDD
+1127 
-1135 EDSMVTFSI
+1135 
-1144 AKNKDRDD
+1144 
-1152 YTLMQVKDGV
+1152 
-1162 TTYANIDIKGN
+1162 
-1173 ETTHRVQ
+1173 
-1180 GLIVGEKYILREA
+1180 
-1193 KTPEEYVQAKEI
+1193 
-1205 EFTAEED
+1205 
-1212 KDVSLVMKDKQVK
+1212 
-1225 ISKTNVG
+1225 
-1232 GDEVTG
+1232 
-1238 ALMQIKDEDGNV
+1238 
-1250 IDEWTSEGKVHYAT
+1250 
-1264 GLVEG
+1264 
-1269 KKYTLHED
+1269 
-1277 LAPTG
+1277 G

-1328 VSKKTKQIVDRWTTG
+1328 VSNKTKQIVDRWTTG

-1356 IKENKKAEGMYIDED
+1356 IKKNKKAEGMYIDED
-1371 DSTITYSITKNKDCD
+1371 DSTITYSISKNKDRD
-1386 DYRLVF
+1386 DYKLVF
-1392 VKDGTTI
+1392 VKDGTTT
-1399 YSNIDLDGNETS
+1399 YANIDLNGDETS
-1411 HMIEGLIAGDE
+1411 HMIEGLIAGEE

-1433 FATSKEQ
+1433 YATSKEQ
-1440 TFKAEENKD
+1440 TFKAEENND
-1449 ISLTIID
+1449 TSLTMID
-1456 EDIKVQISKQDI
+1456 EDIIVQISKQDI

-1479 KVVDKDGNTIDE
+1479 KVVDKDGNIIDE
-1491 WTSKKEPHMIKNLNV
+1491 WTSKKEAHMIKNLNV
-1506 GESYTLIEETAP
+1506 GESYRLIEETAP

-1567 LSLAALLIV
+1567 LSLVALLII

>member
-20 IFSMCFPS
+20 IFSMCFPTG
-28 VNQNT
+28 NQNI

-40 IPQQFTRYKSIK
+40 IPQQFTRVKSIK
-52 YPEWWKR
+52 YPEWWRR

-67 WSTMMCK
+67 WSTVMCK

-221 IVSFDGGSNSTINI
+221 TVSFDGGSNSTINI

-274 PTNYQTGNIA
+274 PTNYKTGNIA

-357 VIVKNGKIIVEDLL
+357 VTVKNGKIIVEDLL

-376 LKELNAP
+376 LKESNAP

-403 VQPVMDQEPTGKIE
+403 VQTVMDQEPTGKIE
-417 LQKEIDTSKTNG
+417 LQKEIDTSRTNG

-455 VKFYDKDEVVSTS
+455 VKFYDKDEVVSIS
-468 KTDENGKITWDNLPL
+468 KTDESGKIIWDNLPL

-490 SKSNDSLVI
+490 SKSNNSLVI

-519 RNAKGTNRVNMQ
+519 RDAKGTNRVNKQ
-531 KIEVFKSGEK
+531 KIQVFKSGEK

-556 TFRLKNEVDHVG
+556 TFRLKSEVDHVG

-581 SDGKANTPYLPYGK
+581 SNGKANTPYLPYGK

-606 YITAPDFLVSV
+606 YITAPDFMVSI

-669 QGNYVTQKVA
+669 QGNYVTQKVS

-689 SKNVVTVKDTEEG
+689 SKNVVTIKDTEEG

-707 LQLDAGNYTIEE
+707 LQLDAGTYTIEE

-734 FTITNTRDYDRDE
+734 FTITNTRDYDKDE
-747 DEDSI
+747 DEDPI

-771 ITDLDTDKDLVDR
+771 IIDLDTDKDLVDR
-784 FDLSKIQFE
+784 SDLSKIQFV
-793 LKAKDNIYSSID
+793 LKAKDDIYSSID

-821 KAILIAGNEIKD
+821 KATLLAGKEIKD
-833 GVYALSSDG
+833 GLFALSNDG
-842 HLQITNLPMSSTDAA
+842 HLKITNLPMSYTDSA
-857 YYLKEVKTIDGC
+857 YYLQEVKTIDGC
-869 VLDSKNYDVTF
+869 VLDSKKYDVTF
-880 KQADSKIKLYTK
+880 KQTDTKTQLYSK

-943 EGLVVGKTYTL
+943 EGLIVGKTYTL
-954 TETITAKD
+954 TETITAND

-977 ELETVIMKDK
+977 ELETVTMKDK
-987 QVSISKSTVGGSEVV
+987 QVAFSKTDITGENEIE
-1002 GATMQILDQDGNIL
+1002 GATITVSEKQSGKVV
-1016 DEWISEGKEHFA
+1016 DEWVSEKKKHLINGLEEGKVHFA

-1041 DLSPLGLNL
+1041 DLSPL
-1050 ANDIEFEVTY
+1050 
-1060 DKVNQKVK
+1060 
-1068 MIDTVTEVNK
+1068 
-1078 TDVDGKT
+1078 
-1085 VKEATLSIISEK
+1085 
-1097 TKDIVDRWVTGQH
+1097 
-1110 IIDID
+1110 
-1115 KDVKSQLKEDGK
+1115 
-1127 AEGTYMDD
+1127 
-1135 EDSMVTFSI
+1135 
-1144 AKNKDRDD
+1144 
-1152 YTLMQVKDGV
+1152 
-1162 TTYANIDIKGN
+1162 
-1173 ETTHRVQ
+1173 
-1180 GLIVGEKYILREA
+1180 
-1193 KTPEEYVQAKEI
+1193 
-1205 EFTAEED
+1205 
-1212 KDVSLVMKDKQVK
+1212 
-1225 ISKTNVG
+1225 
-1232 GDEVTG
+1232 
-1238 ALMQIKDEDGNV
+1238 
-1250 IDEWTSEGKVHYAT
+1250 
-1264 GLVEG
+1264 
-1269 KKYTLHED
+1269 
-1277 LAPTG
+1277 G

-1328 VSKKTKQIVDRWTTG
+1328 VSNKTKQIVDRWTTG

-1356 IKENKKAEGMYIDED
+1356 IKKNKKAEGMYIDED
-1371 DSTITYSITKNKDCD
+1371 DSTITYSISKNKDLD
-1386 DYRLVF
+1386 DYKLVF
-1392 VKDGTTI
+1392 VKDGTTT
-1399 YSNIDLDGNETS
+1399 YANIDLNGDETS
-1411 HMIEGLIAGDE
+1411 HMIEGLIAGEE

-1433 FATSKEQ
+1433 YATSKEQ
-1440 TFKAEENKD
+1440 TFKAEENND
-1449 ISLTIID
+1449 TSLTMID
-1456 EDIKVQISKQDI
+1456 EDIIVQISKQDI

-1479 KVVDKDGNTIDE
+1479 KVVDKDGNIIDE
-1491 WTSKKEPHMIKNLNV
+1491 WTSKKEAHMIKNLNV
-1506 GESYTLIEETAP
+1506 GESYRLIEETAP

-1567 LSLAALLIV
+1567 LSLVALLII

>member
-1 MINQN
+1 MINRN
-6 FIKRISK
+6 LMKRISK

-28 VNQNT
+28 GNQNT

-40 IPQQFTRYKSIK
+40 IPQQFTRVKSIK
-52 YPEWWKR
+52 YPEWWRR

-179 GLKGLYS
+179 GLKGLYN

-221 IVSFDGGSNSTINI
+221 TVSFDGGSNSTINI

-357 VIVKNGKIIVEDLL
+357 VTVKNGKIIVEDLL

-392 FTITVEKDKTT
+392 LTITVEKDKTT
-403 VQPVMDQEPTGKIE
+403 VQTVMDQEPTGKIE

-455 VKFYDKDEVVSTS
+455 VKFYDKDEVVSIS
-468 KTDENGKITWDNLPL
+468 KTDESGKIIWDNLPL

-490 SKSNDSLVI
+490 SKSNNSLVI

-519 RNAKGTNRVNMQ
+519 RDAKGTNRVNKQ
-531 KIEVFKSGEK
+531 KIQVFKSGEK

-556 TFRLKNEVDHVG
+556 TFRLKSEVDHVG

-581 SDGKANTPYLPYGK
+581 SNGKANTPYLPYGK

-606 YITAPDFLVSV
+606 YITAPDFMVSI

-627 EQVKRININNR
+627 EQVKKININNR

-669 QGNYVTQKVA
+669 QGNYVTQKVS

-689 SKNVVTVKDTEEG
+689 SKNVVTIKDTEEG

-707 LQLDAGNYTIEE
+707 LQLDAGTYTIEE

-734 FTITNTRDYDRDE
+734 FTITNTRDYDKDE
-747 DEDSI
+747 DEDPI

-771 ITDLDTDKDLVDR
+771 IIDLDTDKDLVDR
-784 FDLSKIQFE
+784 SDLSKIQFV
-793 LKAKDNIYSSID
+793 LKAKDDIYSSID

-821 KAILIAGNEIKD
+821 KATLLAGKEIKD
-833 GVYALSSDG
+833 GLFALSNDG
-842 HLQITNLPMSSTDAA
+842 HLKITNLPMSYTDAA
-857 YYLKEVKTIDGC
+857 YYLQEVKTIDGC
-869 VLDSKNYDVTF
+869 VLDSKKYDVTF
-880 KQADSKIKLYTK
+880 KQTDTKTQLYSK

-943 EGLVVGKTYTL
+943 EGLIVGKTYTL
-954 TETITAKD
+954 TETITAND

-977 ELETVIMKDK
+977 ELETVTMKDKQVAFSKTDITGENEIEGATITVSEKQSGKVVDEWVSEKKKHLINGLEEGKSYILSEKISPEEFVKSSDIEFTVTKEKINQKIIMKDK
-987 QVSISKSTVGGSEVV
+987 QVSISKSTVSDKEVV
-1002 GATMQILDQDGNIL
+1002 GALMQIIDEGGNVV
-1016 DEWISEGKEHFA
+1016 DEWTSEGKVHFA
-1028 NNLEEGKSYILHE
+1028 NNLEEGKSYTLHE

-1060 DKVNQKVK
+1060 DKVNQKV
-1068 MIDTVTEVNK
+1068 
-1078 TDVDGKT
+1078 
-1085 VKEATLSIISEK
+1085 
-1097 TKDIVDRWVTGQH
+1097 
-1110 IIDID
+1110 
-1115 KDVKSQLKEDGK
+1115 
-1127 AEGTYMDD
+1127 
-1135 EDSMVTFSI
+1135 
-1144 AKNKDRDD
+1144 
-1152 YTLMQVKDGV
+1152 
-1162 TTYANIDIKGN
+1162 
-1173 ETTHRVQ
+1173 
-1180 GLIVGEKYILREA
+1180 
-1193 KTPEEYVQAKEI
+1193 
-1205 EFTAEED
+1205 
-1212 KDVSLVMKDKQVK
+1212 
-1225 ISKTNVG
+1225 
-1232 GDEVTG
+1232 
-1238 ALMQIKDEDGNV
+1238 
-1250 IDEWTSEGKVHYAT
+1250 
-1264 GLVEG
+1264 
-1269 KKYTLHED
+1269 
-1277 LAPTG
+1277 
-1282 LNLANDI
+1282 
-1289 EFEVTYDKEN
+1289 
-1299 QKVEMIDTI
+1299 EMIDTI
-1308 NDVSKVKEDGKQL
+1308 NEVSKAKKDGSLL
-1321 KGAELTV
+1321 KDAELTV
-1328 VSKKTKQIVDRWTTG
+1328 VSNKTKQIVDRWTTG
-1343 QHIFDVTEDMQSQ
+1343 QHVFDVTEDMQSQ
-1356 IKENKKAEGMYIDED
+1356 IKADMKAEGMYIDED
-1371 DSTITYSITKNKDCD
+1371 DSPITYSITKNKDRD

-1392 VKDGTTI
+1392 VKDGTTT
-1399 YSNIDLDGNETS
+1399 YANIDLDGNETS
-1411 HMIEGLIAGDE
+1411 HMIEGLIAGEE

-1433 FATSKEQ
+1433 YATSKEQ
-1440 TFKAEENKD
+1440 TFKAEENND
-1449 ISLTIID
+1449 TSLTMID
-1456 EDIKVQISKQDI
+1456 EDIIVQISKQDI

-1479 KVVDKDGNTIDE
+1479 KVVDKDGNIIDE
-1491 WTSKKEPHMIKNLNV
+1491 WTSKKEAHMIKNLNV

-1567 LSLAALLIV
+1567 LSLVALLII

>member
-20 IFSMCFPS
+20 IFSMCFPTG
-28 VNQNT
+28 NQNT

-40 IPQQFTRYKSIK
+40 IPQQFTRVKSIK
-52 YPEWWKR
+52 YPEWWRR

-67 WSTMMCK
+67 WSTVMCK

-112 GFGGPGASDANG
+112 GFGGPGASEANG
-124 GLDGNPNDGKGCG
+124 GLDGNPDDGKGCG

-167 GANMDELESLGI
+167 GANMDELEALGI
-179 GLKGLYS
+179 GLKGLYN

-221 IVSFDGGSNSTINI
+221 TVSFDGGNNSTINI

-245 VSTGTSQTGGT
+245 VSTGASQTGGT

-357 VIVKNGKIIVEDLL
+357 VTVKNGKIIVEDLL

-403 VQPVMDQEPTGKIE
+403 VQPVMDQEPTGKIV
-417 LQKEIDTSKTNG
+417 LKKEIDTSKTNG
-429 LLGDANAKDVT
+429 LLGDANVKDVT

-455 VKFYDKDEVVSTS
+455 VKFYDKDEVVFTS

-490 SKSNDSLVI
+490 SKTNDSLVI

-531 KIEVFKSGEK
+531 KIQVFKSGEK

-556 TFRLKNEVDHVG
+556 TFRLKSEVDHVG
-568 WDNATVYAVITTD
+568 WDNATIYTVITTD
-581 SDGKANTPYLPYGK
+581 SNGKANTPYLPYGK

-606 YITAPDFLVSV
+606 YITAPDFMISV

-638 PFTSQLKIIKVDK
+638 PFTSQLKIFKVDK

-658 LNGASFKIKDA
+658 LNVASFKIKDD
-669 QGNYVTQKVA
+669 QGNYVTQKVS

-689 SKNVVTVKDTEEG
+689 SKNVITIKNTEEG

-707 LQLDAGNYTIEE
+707 LQLDAGSYTIEE

-734 FTITNTRDYDRDE
+734 FTITNTRDYDKDE
-747 DEDSI
+747 DEDPI

-771 ITDLDTDKDLVDR
+771 IIDLDTDKDLVDR
-784 FDLSKIQFE
+784 SDLSKIQFV
-793 LKAKDNIYSSID
+793 LKAKDDIYSSID

-821 KAILIAGNEIKD
+821 KATLLAGKEIKD
-833 GVYALSSDG
+833 GLFALSNDG
-842 HLQITNLPMSSTDAA
+842 HLQITNLPMSSTNAA
-857 YYLKEVKTIDGC
+857 YYLQEVKTIEGC
-869 VLDSKNYDVTF
+869 VLDSKKYDVTF
-880 KQADSKIKLYTK
+880 KQTDTKTQLYTK

-912 DKEVAG
+912 EKEVSG

-943 EGLVVGKTYTL
+943 EGLIVGKTYTL

-962 YVKATDIIFTVKNSS
+962 YVKATDIIFKVKNSS
-977 ELETVIMKDK
+977 ELETVTMKDKQVAFSKTDITGENEIEGATITVSEKQTGKVVDEWVSEKKKHLINGLEEGKSYILSEKISPEEFVKSSDIKFTVTKEKINQKIIMKDK
-987 QVSISKSTVGGSEVV
+987 QVSISKSTVSGNEIV
-1002 GATMQILDQDGNIL
+1002 GALMQIIDEDGNVV
-1016 DEWISEGKEHFA
+1016 DEWTSEEKEHFA
-1028 NNLEEGKSYILHE
+1028 NNLEEGKSYTLHE

-1050 ANDIEFEVTY
+1050 ANDIEFEITY
-1060 DKVNQKVK
+1060 DKV
-1068 MIDTVTEVNK
+1068 
-1078 TDVDGKT
+1078 
-1085 VKEATLSIISEK
+1085 
-1097 TKDIVDRWVTGQH
+1097 
-1110 IIDID
+1110 
-1115 KDVKSQLKEDGK
+1115 
-1127 AEGTYMDD
+1127 
-1135 EDSMVTFSI
+1135 
-1144 AKNKDRDD
+1144 
-1152 YTLMQVKDGV
+1152 
-1162 TTYANIDIKGN
+1162 
-1173 ETTHRVQ
+1173 
-1180 GLIVGEKYILREA
+1180 
-1193 KTPEEYVQAKEI
+1193 
-1205 EFTAEED
+1205 
-1212 KDVSLVMKDKQVK
+1212 
-1225 ISKTNVG
+1225 
-1232 GDEVTG
+1232 
-1238 ALMQIKDEDGNV
+1238 
-1250 IDEWTSEGKVHYAT
+1250 
-1264 GLVEG
+1264 
-1269 KKYTLHED
+1269 
-1277 LAPTG
+1277 
-1282 LNLANDI
+1282 
-1289 EFEVTYDKEN
+1289 N

-1308 NDVSKVKEDGKQL
+1308 NEVSKVKEDGSLL
-1321 KGAELTV
+1321 KDAELTV
-1328 VSKKTKQIVDRWTTG
+1328 VSNKTKQIVDRWTTG
-1343 QHIFDVTEDMQSQ
+1343 QHVFDVTEDMQSQ
-1356 IKENKKAEGMYIDED
+1356 IKADKKAEGMYIDED
-1371 DSTITYSITKNKDCD
+1371 DSTITYSISKNKDRD

-1392 VKDGTTI
+1392 VKDGTTT
-1399 YSNIDLDGNETS
+1399 YANIDLNGDETS
-1411 HMIEGLIAGDE
+1411 HMIEGLIAGEE
-1422 YVLRETKTPNG
+1422 YFLRETKTPNG
-1433 FATSKEQ
+1433 YATSKEQ
-1440 TFKAEENKD
+1440 TFKVEENKD
-1449 ISLTIID
+1449 ISLTLID

-1468 TSKKEIEGAKL
+1468 TNKKEIEGAKL
-1479 KVVDKDGNTIDE
+1479 KVVDKDGNNIDE
-1491 WTSKKEPHMIKNLNV
+1491 WTSGKEPHMIKNLNV

-1525 SIEFKIED
+1525 SIDFKIED

-1567 LSLAALLIV
+1567 LSLAALLII
-1576 RFKVKREHQ
+1576 RFKVKREQQ

>member
-1 MINQN
+1 MINRN
-6 FIKRISK
+6 LMKRISK

-28 VNQNT
+28 GNQNT

-40 IPQQFTRYKSIK
+40 IPQQFTRVKSIK
-52 YPEWWKR
+52 YPEWWRR

-179 GLKGLYS
+179 GLKGLYN

-221 IVSFDGGSNSTINI
+221 TVSFDGGSNSTINI

-357 VIVKNGKIIVEDLL
+357 VTVKNGKIIVEDLL

-403 VQPVMDQEPTGKIE
+403 VQTVMDQEPTGKIE

-455 VKFYDKDEVVSTS
+455 VKFYDKDEVVSIS
-468 KTDENGKITWDNLPL
+468 KTDESGKIIWDNLPL

-490 SKSNDSLVI
+490 SKSNNSLVI

-519 RNAKGTNRVNMQ
+519 RDAKGTNRVNKQ
-531 KIEVFKSGEK
+531 KIQVFKSGEK

-556 TFRLKNEVDHVG
+556 TFRLKSEVDHVG

-581 SDGKANTPYLPYGK
+581 SNGKANTPYLPYGK

-606 YITAPDFLVSV
+606 YITAPDFMVSI

-669 QGNYVTQKVA
+669 QGNYVTQKVS

-689 SKNVVTVKDTEEG
+689 SKNVVTIKDTEEG

-707 LQLDAGNYTIEE
+707 LQLDAGTYTIEE

-734 FTITNTRDYDRDE
+734 FTITNTRDYDKDE
-747 DEDSI
+747 DEDPI

-771 ITDLDTDKDLVDR
+771 IIDLNTDKDLVDR
-784 FDLSKIQFE
+784 SDLSKIQFV
-793 LKAKDNIYSSID
+793 LKAKDDIYSSID

-821 KAILIAGNEIKD
+821 KATLLAGKEIKD
-833 GVYALSSDG
+833 GLFALSNDG
-842 HLQITNLPMSSTDAA
+842 HLKITNLPMSYTDAA
-857 YYLKEVKTIDGC
+857 YYLQEVKTIDGC
-869 VLDSKNYDVTF
+869 VLDSKKYDVTF
-880 KQADSKIKLYTK
+880 KQTDTKTQLYSK

-943 EGLVVGKTYTL
+943 EGLIVGKTYTL
-954 TETITAKD
+954 TETITAND

-977 ELETVIMKDK
+977 ELETVTMKDKQVAFSKTDITGENEIEGATITVSEKQSGKVVDEWVSEKKKHLINGLEEGKSYILSEKISPEEFVKSSDIEFTVTKEKINQKIIMKDK
-987 QVSISKSTVGGSEVV
+987 QVSISKSTVSDKEVV
-1002 GATMQILDQDGNIL
+1002 GALMQIIDEGGNVV
-1016 DEWISEGKEHFA
+1016 DEWTSEGKVHFA
-1028 NNLEEGKSYILHE
+1028 NNLEEGKSYTLHE

-1060 DKVNQKVK
+1060 DKVNQKV
-1068 MIDTVTEVNK
+1068 
-1078 TDVDGKT
+1078 
-1085 VKEATLSIISEK
+1085 
-1097 TKDIVDRWVTGQH
+1097 
-1110 IIDID
+1110 
-1115 KDVKSQLKEDGK
+1115 
-1127 AEGTYMDD
+1127 
-1135 EDSMVTFSI
+1135 
-1144 AKNKDRDD
+1144 
-1152 YTLMQVKDGV
+1152 
-1162 TTYANIDIKGN
+1162 
-1173 ETTHRVQ
+1173 
-1180 GLIVGEKYILREA
+1180 
-1193 KTPEEYVQAKEI
+1193 
-1205 EFTAEED
+1205 
-1212 KDVSLVMKDKQVK
+1212 
-1225 ISKTNVG
+1225 
-1232 GDEVTG
+1232 
-1238 ALMQIKDEDGNV
+1238 
-1250 IDEWTSEGKVHYAT
+1250 
-1264 GLVEG
+1264 
-1269 KKYTLHED
+1269 
-1277 LAPTG
+1277 
-1282 LNLANDI
+1282 
-1289 EFEVTYDKEN
+1289 
-1299 QKVEMIDTI
+1299 EMIDTI
-1308 NDVSKVKEDGKQL
+1308 NEVSKAKKDGSLL
-1321 KGAELTV
+1321 KDAELTV
-1328 VSKKTKQIVDRWTTG
+1328 VSNKTKQIVDRWTTG
-1343 QHIFDVTEDMQSQ
+1343 QHVFDVTEDMQSQ
-1356 IKENKKAEGMYIDED
+1356 IKADMKAEGMYIDED
-1371 DSTITYSITKNKDCD
+1371 DSPITYSITKNKDRD

-1392 VKDGTTI
+1392 VKDGTTT
-1399 YSNIDLDGNETS
+1399 YANIDLDGNETS
-1411 HMIEGLIAGDE
+1411 HMIEGLIAGEE

-1433 FATSKEQ
+1433 YATSKEQ
-1440 TFKAEENKD
+1440 TFKAEENND
-1449 ISLTIID
+1449 TSLTMID
-1456 EDIKVQISKQDI
+1456 EDIIVQISKQDI
-1468 TSKKEIEGAKL
+1468 TRKKEIEGAKL
-1479 KVVDKDGNTIDE
+1479 KVVDKDGNIIDE
-1491 WTSKKEPHMIKNLNV
+1491 WTSKKEAHMIKNLNV

-1567 LSLAALLIV
+1567 LSLVALLII

>member
-1 MINQN
+1 MINRN
-6 FIKRISK
+6 LMKRISK

-28 VNQNT
+28 GNQNT

-40 IPQQFTRYKSIK
+40 IPQQFTRVKSIK
-52 YPEWWKR
+52 YPEWWRR

-179 GLKGLYS
+179 GLKGLYN

-221 IVSFDGGSNSTINI
+221 TVSFDGGSNSTINI

-357 VIVKNGKIIVEDLL
+357 VTVKNGKIIVEDLL

-403 VQPVMDQEPTGKIE
+403 VQTVMDQEPTGKIE

-455 VKFYDKDEVVSTS
+455 VKFYDKDEVVSIS
-468 KTDENGKITWDNLPL
+468 KTDESGKIIWDNLPL

-490 SKSNDSLVI
+490 SKSNNSLVI

-519 RNAKGTNRVNMQ
+519 RDAKGTNRVNKQ
-531 KIEVFKSGEK
+531 KIQVFKSGEK

-556 TFRLKNEVDHVG
+556 TFRLKSEVDHVG

-581 SDGKANTPYLPYGK
+581 SNGKANTPYLPYGK

-606 YITAPDFLVSV
+606 YITAPDFMVSI

-669 QGNYVTQKVA
+669 QGNYVTQKVS

-689 SKNVVTVKDTEEG
+689 SKNVVTIKDTEEG

-707 LQLDAGNYTIEE
+707 LQLDAGTYTIEE

-734 FTITNTRDYDRDE
+734 FTITNTRDYDKDE
-747 DEDSI
+747 DEDPI

-771 ITDLDTDKDLVDR
+771 IIDLNTDKDLVDR
-784 FDLSKIQFE
+784 SDLSKIQFV
-793 LKAKDNIYSSID
+793 LKAKDDIYSSID

-821 KAILIAGNEIKD
+821 KATLLAGKEIKD
-833 GVYALSSDG
+833 GLFALSNDG
-842 HLQITNLPMSSTDAA
+842 HLKITNLPMSYTDAA
-857 YYLKEVKTIDGC
+857 YYLQEVKTIDGC
-869 VLDSKNYDVTF
+869 VLDSKKYDVTF
-880 KQADSKIKLYTK
+880 KQTDTKTQLYSK

-943 EGLVVGKTYTL
+943 EGLIVGKTYTL
-954 TETITAKD
+954 TETITAND

-977 ELETVIMKDK
+977 ELETVTMKDKQVAFSKTDITGENEIEGATITVSEKQSGKVVDEWVSEKKKHLINGLEEGKSYILSEKISPEEFVKSSDIEFTVTKEKINQKIIMKDK
-987 QVSISKSTVGGSEVV
+987 QVSISKSTVSDKEVV
-1002 GATMQILDQDGNIL
+1002 GALMQIIDEGGNVV
-1016 DEWISEGKEHFA
+1016 DEWTSEGKVHFA
-1028 NNLEEGKSYILHE
+1028 NNLEEGKSYTLHE

-1060 DKVNQKVK
+1060 DKVNQKV
-1068 MIDTVTEVNK
+1068 
-1078 TDVDGKT
+1078 
-1085 VKEATLSIISEK
+1085 
-1097 TKDIVDRWVTGQH
+1097 
-1110 IIDID
+1110 
-1115 KDVKSQLKEDGK
+1115 
-1127 AEGTYMDD
+1127 
-1135 EDSMVTFSI
+1135 
-1144 AKNKDRDD
+1144 
-1152 YTLMQVKDGV
+1152 
-1162 TTYANIDIKGN
+1162 
-1173 ETTHRVQ
+1173 
-1180 GLIVGEKYILREA
+1180 
-1193 KTPEEYVQAKEI
+1193 
-1205 EFTAEED
+1205 
-1212 KDVSLVMKDKQVK
+1212 
-1225 ISKTNVG
+1225 
-1232 GDEVTG
+1232 
-1238 ALMQIKDEDGNV
+1238 
-1250 IDEWTSEGKVHYAT
+1250 
-1264 GLVEG
+1264 
-1269 KKYTLHED
+1269 
-1277 LAPTG
+1277 
-1282 LNLANDI
+1282 
-1289 EFEVTYDKEN
+1289 
-1299 QKVEMIDTI
+1299 EMIDTI
-1308 NDVSKVKEDGKQL
+1308 NEVSKAKKDGSLL
-1321 KGAELTV
+1321 KDAELTV
-1328 VSKKTKQIVDRWTTG
+1328 VSNKTKQIVDRWTTG
-1343 QHIFDVTEDMQSQ
+1343 QHVFDVTEDMQSQ
-1356 IKENKKAEGMYIDED
+1356 IKADMKAEGMYIDED
-1371 DSTITYSITKNKDCD
+1371 DSPITYSITKNKDRD

-1392 VKDGTTI
+1392 VKDGTTT
-1399 YSNIDLDGNETS
+1399 YANIDLDGNETS
-1411 HMIEGLIAGDE
+1411 HMIEGLIAGEE

-1433 FATSKEQ
+1433 YATSKEQ
-1440 TFKAEENKD
+1440 TFKAEENND
-1449 ISLTIID
+1449 TSLTMID
-1456 EDIKVQISKQDI
+1456 EDIIVQISKQDI

-1479 KVVDKDGNTIDE
+1479 KVVDKDGNIIDE
-1491 WTSKKEPHMIKNLNV
+1491 WTSKKEAHMIKNLNV

-1567 LSLAALLIV
+1567 LSLVALLII

>member
-1 MINQN
+1 MINRN
-6 FIKRISK
+6 LMKRISK

-28 VNQNT
+28 GNQNT

-40 IPQQFTRYKSIK
+40 IPQQFTRVKSIK
-52 YPEWWKR
+52 YPEWWRR

-179 GLKGLYS
+179 GLKGLYN

-221 IVSFDGGSNSTINI
+221 TVSFDGGSNSTINI

-357 VIVKNGKIIVEDLL
+357 VTVKNGKIIVEDLL

-403 VQPVMDQEPTGKIE
+403 VQTVMDQEPTGKIE

-455 VKFYDKDEVVSTS
+455 VKFYDKDEVVSIS
-468 KTDENGKITWDNLPL
+468 KTDESGKIIWDNLPL

-490 SKSNDSLVI
+490 SKSNNSLVI

-519 RNAKGTNRVNMQ
+519 RDAKGTNRVNMQ
-531 KIEVFKSGEK
+531 KIQVFKSGEK

-556 TFRLKNEVDHVG
+556 TFRLKSEVDHVG

-581 SDGKANTPYLPYGK
+581 SNGKANTPYLPYGK

-606 YITAPDFLVSV
+606 YITAPDFMVSI

-669 QGNYVTQKVA
+669 QGNYVTQKVS

-689 SKNVVTVKDTEEG
+689 SKNVVTIKDTEEG

-707 LQLDAGNYTIEE
+707 LQLDAGTYTIEE

-734 FTITNTRDYDRDE
+734 FTITNTRDYDKDE
-747 DEDSI
+747 DEDPI

-771 ITDLDTDKDLVDR
+771 IIDLDTDKDLVDR
-784 FDLSKIQFE
+784 SDLSKIQFV
-793 LKAKDNIYSSID
+793 LKAKDDIYSSID

-821 KAILIAGNEIKD
+821 KATLLAGKEIKD
-833 GVYALSSDG
+833 GLFALSNDG
-842 HLQITNLPMSSTDAA
+842 HLKITNLPMSYTDAA
-857 YYLKEVKTIDGC
+857 YYLQEVKTIDGC
-869 VLDSKNYDVTF
+869 VLDSKKYDVTF
-880 KQADSKIKLYTK
+880 KQTDTKTQLYSK

-943 EGLVVGKTYTL
+943 EGLIVGKTYTL
-954 TETITAKD
+954 TETITAND

-977 ELETVIMKDK
+977 ELETVTMKDKQVAFSKTDITGENEIEGATITVSEKQSGKVVDEWVSEKKKHLINGLEEGKSYILSEKISPEEFVKSSDIEFTVTKEKINQKIIMKDK
-987 QVSISKSTVGGSEVV
+987 QVSISKSTVSDKEVV
-1002 GATMQILDQDGNIL
+1002 GALMQIIDEGGNVV
-1016 DEWISEGKEHFA
+1016 DEWTSEGKVHFA
-1028 NNLEEGKSYILHE
+1028 NNLEEGKSYTLHE

-1060 DKVNQKVK
+1060 DKVNQKV
-1068 MIDTVTEVNK
+1068 
-1078 TDVDGKT
+1078 
-1085 VKEATLSIISEK
+1085 
-1097 TKDIVDRWVTGQH
+1097 
-1110 IIDID
+1110 
-1115 KDVKSQLKEDGK
+1115 
-1127 AEGTYMDD
+1127 
-1135 EDSMVTFSI
+1135 
-1144 AKNKDRDD
+1144 
-1152 YTLMQVKDGV
+1152 
-1162 TTYANIDIKGN
+1162 
-1173 ETTHRVQ
+1173 
-1180 GLIVGEKYILREA
+1180 
-1193 KTPEEYVQAKEI
+1193 
-1205 EFTAEED
+1205 
-1212 KDVSLVMKDKQVK
+1212 
-1225 ISKTNVG
+1225 
-1232 GDEVTG
+1232 
-1238 ALMQIKDEDGNV
+1238 
-1250 IDEWTSEGKVHYAT
+1250 
-1264 GLVEG
+1264 
-1269 KKYTLHED
+1269 
-1277 LAPTG
+1277 
-1282 LNLANDI
+1282 
-1289 EFEVTYDKEN
+1289 
-1299 QKVEMIDTI
+1299 EMIDTI
-1308 NDVSKVKEDGKQL
+1308 NEVSKAKKDGSLL
-1321 KGAELTV
+1321 KDAELTV
-1328 VSKKTKQIVDRWTTG
+1328 VSNKTKQIVDRWTTG
-1343 QHIFDVTEDMQSQ
+1343 QHVFDVTEDMQSQ
-1356 IKENKKAEGMYIDED
+1356 IKADMKAEGMYIDED
-1371 DSTITYSITKNKDCD
+1371 DSPITYSITKNKDRD

-1392 VKDGTTI
+1392 VKDRTTT
-1399 YSNIDLDGNETS
+1399 YANIDLDGNETS
-1411 HMIEGLIAGDE
+1411 HMIEGLIAGEE

-1433 FATSKEQ
+1433 YATSKEQ
-1440 TFKAEENKD
+1440 TFKAEENND
-1449 ISLTIID
+1449 TSLTMID
-1456 EDIKVQISKQDI
+1456 EDIIVQISKQDI

-1479 KVVDKDGNTIDE
+1479 KVVDKDGNIIDE
-1491 WTSKKEPHMIKNLNV
+1491 WTSKKEAHMIKNLNV

-1567 LSLAALLIV
+1567 LSLVALLII

>member
-1 MINQN
+1 MINRN
-6 FIKRISK
+6 LMKRISK

-28 VNQNT
+28 GNQNT

-40 IPQQFTRYKSIK
+40 IPQQFTRVKSIK
-52 YPEWWKR
+52 YPEWWRR

-179 GLKGLYS
+179 GLKGLYN

-221 IVSFDGGSNSTINI
+221 TVSFDGGSNSTINI

-357 VIVKNGKIIVEDLL
+357 VTVKNGKIIVEDLL

-403 VQPVMDQEPTGKIE
+403 VQTVMDQEPTGKIE

-455 VKFYDKDEVVSTS
+455 VKFYDKDEVVSIS
-468 KTDENGKITWDNLPL
+468 KTDESGKIIWDNLPL

-490 SKSNDSLVI
+490 SKSNNSLVI

-519 RNAKGTNRVNMQ
+519 RDAKGTNRVNKQ
-531 KIEVFKSGEK
+531 KIQVFKSGEK

-556 TFRLKNEVDHVG
+556 TFRLKSEVDHVG

-581 SDGKANTPYLPYGK
+581 SNGKANTPYLPYGK

-606 YITAPDFLVSV
+606 YITAPDFMVSI

-669 QGNYVTQKVA
+669 QGNYVTQKVS

-689 SKNVVTVKDTEEG
+689 SKNVVTIKDTEEG

-707 LQLDAGNYTIEE
+707 LQLDAGTYTIEE

-734 FTITNTRDYDRDE
+734 FTITNTRDYDKDE
-747 DEDSI
+747 DEDPI

-771 ITDLDTDKDLVDR
+771 IIDLDTDKDLVDR
-784 FDLSKIQFE
+784 SDLSKIQFV
-793 LKAKDNIYSSID
+793 LKAKDDIYSSID

-821 KAILIAGNEIKD
+821 KATLLAGKEIKD
-833 GVYALSSDG
+833 GLFALSNDG
-842 HLQITNLPMSSTDAA
+842 HLKITNLPMSYTDAA
-857 YYLKEVKTIDGC
+857 YYLQEVKTIDGC
-869 VLDSKNYDVTF
+869 VLDSKKYDVTF
-880 KQADSKIKLYTK
+880 KQTDTKTQLYSK

-943 EGLVVGKTYTL
+943 EGLIVGKTYTL
-954 TETITAKD
+954 TETITAND

-977 ELETVIMKDK
+977 ELETVTMKDKQVAFSKTDITGENEIEGATITVSEKQSGKVVDEWVSEKKKHLINGLEEGKSYILSEKISPEEFVKSSDIEFTVTKEKINQKIIMKDK
-987 QVSISKSTVGGSEVV
+987 QVSISKSTVSDKEVV
-1002 GATMQILDQDGNIL
+1002 GALMQIIDEGGNVV
-1016 DEWISEGKEHFA
+1016 DEWISEGKVHFA
-1028 NNLEEGKSYILHE
+1028 NNLEEGKSYTLHE

-1060 DKVNQKVK
+1060 DKVNQKV
-1068 MIDTVTEVNK
+1068 
-1078 TDVDGKT
+1078 
-1085 VKEATLSIISEK
+1085 
-1097 TKDIVDRWVTGQH
+1097 
-1110 IIDID
+1110 
-1115 KDVKSQLKEDGK
+1115 
-1127 AEGTYMDD
+1127 
-1135 EDSMVTFSI
+1135 
-1144 AKNKDRDD
+1144 
-1152 YTLMQVKDGV
+1152 
-1162 TTYANIDIKGN
+1162 
-1173 ETTHRVQ
+1173 
-1180 GLIVGEKYILREA
+1180 
-1193 KTPEEYVQAKEI
+1193 
-1205 EFTAEED
+1205 
-1212 KDVSLVMKDKQVK
+1212 
-1225 ISKTNVG
+1225 
-1232 GDEVTG
+1232 
-1238 ALMQIKDEDGNV
+1238 
-1250 IDEWTSEGKVHYAT
+1250 
-1264 GLVEG
+1264 
-1269 KKYTLHED
+1269 
-1277 LAPTG
+1277 
-1282 LNLANDI
+1282 
-1289 EFEVTYDKEN
+1289 
-1299 QKVEMIDTI
+1299 EMIDTI
-1308 NDVSKVKEDGKQL
+1308 NEVSKAKKDGSLL
-1321 KGAELTV
+1321 KDAELTV
-1328 VSKKTKQIVDRWTTG
+1328 VSNKTKQIVDRWTTG
-1343 QHIFDVTEDMQSQ
+1343 QHVFDVTEDMQSQ
-1356 IKENKKAEGMYIDED
+1356 IKADMKAEGMYIDED
-1371 DSTITYSITKNKDCD
+1371 DSPITYSITKNKDRD

-1392 VKDGTTI
+1392 VKDGTTT
-1399 YSNIDLDGNETS
+1399 YANIDLDGNETS
-1411 HMIEGLIAGDE
+1411 HMIEGLIAGEE

-1433 FATSKEQ
+1433 YATSKEQ
-1440 TFKAEENKD
+1440 TFKAEENND
-1449 ISLTIID
+1449 TSLTMID
-1456 EDIKVQISKQDI
+1456 EDIIVQISKQDI

-1479 KVVDKDGNTIDE
+1479 KVVDKDGNIIDE
-1491 WTSKKEPHMIKNLNV
+1491 WTSKKEAHMIKNLNV

-1567 LSLAALLIV
+1567 LSLVALLII

>member
-1 MINQN
+1 MINHN

-20 IFSMCFPS
+20 IFSMCFPTG
-28 VNQNT
+28 NQNT

-40 IPQQFTRYKSIK
+40 IPQQFTRVKSIK
-52 YPEWWKR
+52 YPEWWRR

-112 GFGGPGASDANG
+112 GFGGPGASEANG
-124 GLDGNPNDGKGCG
+124 GLDGNPDDGKGCG

-167 GANMDELESLGI
+167 GANMDELEALGI
-179 GLKGLYS
+179 GLKGLYN

-208 ATFDKTTKSQKTN
+208 AIFDKNAKSQKTN
-221 IVSFDGGSNSTINI
+221 TVSFDGGSNSTINI

-245 VSTGTSQTGGT
+245 VSTGASQTGGT

-274 PTNYQTGNIA
+274 PINYQTGNIA

-324 GSIEINKTNTN
+324 GNIEINKTNTN

-357 VIVKNGKIIVEDLL
+357 VTVKNGKIIVEDLL

-519 RNAKGTNRVNMQ
+519 RDAKGTNRVNMQ
-531 KIEVFKSGEK
+531 KIQVFKSGEK

-556 TFRLKNEVDHVG
+556 TFRLKSEVDHVG

-669 QGNYVTQKVA
+669 LGNYVTQKVA

-747 DEDSI
+747 DEDPI

-784 FDLSKIQFE
+784 SDLSKIQFE

-833 GVYALSSDG
+833 GLFALSNDG
-842 HLQITNLPMSSTDAA
+842 HLQITNLPMCSTDAA
-857 YYLKEVKTIDGC
+857 YYLQEVKTIDGC
-869 VLDSKNYDVTF
+869 VLDSKKYDVTF
-880 KQADSKIKLYTK
+880 KQTDTRTQLYSK

-918 ATLTIKDDQGNVV
+918 ATLTIKNDQGNVV

-943 EGLVVGKTYTL
+943 EGLIVGKTYTL

-977 ELETVIMKDK
+977 ELETVTMKDKQVAFSKTAITGENEIEGATITVSEKQSGKVVDEWVSEKKKHLINGLEEGKSYILSEKISPEEFVKSSDIEFTVTKEKINQKIIMKDK
-987 QVSISKSTVGGSEVV
+987 QVSISKSTVSGNEVV
-1002 GATMQILDQDGNIL
+1002 GALMQIIDEDDNVV
-1016 DEWISEGKEHFA
+1016 DEWTSEGKVHFA
-1028 NNLEEGKSYILHE
+1028 NNLEEGNSYILHE
-1041 DLSPLGLNL
+1041 DLSPL
-1050 ANDIEFEVTY
+1050 
-1060 DKVNQKVK
+1060 
-1068 MIDTVTEVNK
+1068 
-1078 TDVDGKT
+1078 
-1085 VKEATLSIISEK
+1085 
-1097 TKDIVDRWVTGQH
+1097 
-1110 IIDID
+1110 
-1115 KDVKSQLKEDGK
+1115 
-1127 AEGTYMDD
+1127 
-1135 EDSMVTFSI
+1135 
-1144 AKNKDRDD
+1144 
-1152 YTLMQVKDGV
+1152 
-1162 TTYANIDIKGN
+1162 
-1173 ETTHRVQ
+1173 
-1180 GLIVGEKYILREA
+1180 
-1193 KTPEEYVQAKEI
+1193 
-1205 EFTAEED
+1205 
-1212 KDVSLVMKDKQVK
+1212 
-1225 ISKTNVG
+1225 
-1232 GDEVTG
+1232 
-1238 ALMQIKDEDGNV
+1238 
-1250 IDEWTSEGKVHYAT
+1250 
-1264 GLVEG
+1264 
-1269 KKYTLHED
+1269 
-1277 LAPTG
+1277 G

-1328 VSKKTKQIVDRWTTG
+1328 VSNKTKQIVDRWTTG

-1371 DSTITYSITKNKDCD
+1371 DSTITYSISKNKDRD

-1411 HMIEGLIAGDE
+1411 HMIEGLIAGEE
-1422 YVLRETKTPNG
+1422 YVLRETKTPDG
-1433 FATSKEQ
+1433 YATSKEQ
-1440 TFKAEENKD
+1440 IFKVEDNKD
-1449 ISLTIID
+1449 ISLTMVD

-1506 GESYTLIEETAP
+1506 GESYTLIEETSP

-1567 LSLAALLIV
+1567 LSLAALLII

>member
-20 IFSMCFPS
+20 IFSMCFPTG
-28 VNQNT
+28 NQNI

-40 IPQQFTRYKSIK
+40 IPQQFTRVKSIK
-52 YPEWWKR
+52 YPEWWRR

-67 WSTMMCK
+67 WSTVMCK

-221 IVSFDGGSNSTINI
+221 TVSFDGGSNSTINI

-274 PTNYQTGNIA
+274 PTNYKTGNIA

-357 VIVKNGKIIVEDLL
+357 VTVKNGKIIVEDLL

-403 VQPVMDQEPTGKIE
+403 VQTVMDQEPTGKIE
-417 LQKEIDTSKTNG
+417 LQKEIDTSRTNG

-455 VKFYDKDEVVSTS
+455 VKFYDKDEVVSIS
-468 KTDENGKITWDNLPL
+468 KTDESGKIIWDNLPL

-490 SKSNDSLVI
+490 SKSNNSLVI

-519 RNAKGTNRVNMQ
+519 RDAKGTNRVNKQ
-531 KIEVFKSGEK
+531 KIQVFKSGEK

-556 TFRLKNEVDHVG
+556 SFRLKSEVDHVG

-581 SDGKANTPYLPYGK
+581 SNGKANTPYLPYGK

-606 YITAPDFLVSV
+606 YITAPDFMVSI

-669 QGNYVTQKVA
+669 QGNYVTQKVS

-689 SKNVVTVKDTEEG
+689 SKNVVTIKDTEEG

-707 LQLDAGNYTIEE
+707 LQLDAGTYTIEE

-734 FTITNTRDYDRDE
+734 FTITNTRDYDKDE
-747 DEDSI
+747 DEDPI

-771 ITDLDTDKDLVDR
+771 IIDLDTDKDLVDR
-784 FDLSKIQFE
+784 SDLSKIQFV
-793 LKAKDNIYSSID
+793 LKAKDDIYSSID

-821 KAILIAGNEIKD
+821 KATLLAGKEIKD
-833 GVYALSSDG
+833 GLFALSNDG
-842 HLQITNLPMSSTDAA
+842 HLKITNLPMSYTDSA
-857 YYLKEVKTIDGC
+857 YYLQEVKTIDGC
-869 VLDSKNYDVTF
+869 VLDSKKYDVTF
-880 KQADSKIKLYTK
+880 KQTDTKTQLYSK

-943 EGLVVGKTYTL
+943 EGLIVGKTYTL
-954 TETITAKD
+954 TETITAND

-977 ELETVIMKDK
+977 ELETVTMKDKQVAFSKTDITGENEIEGATITVSEKQSGKVVDEWVSEKKKHLINGLEEGKSYILSEKISPEEFVKSSDIEFTVTKEKINQKIIMKDK
-987 QVSISKSTVGGSEVV
+987 QVSISKSTVSDKEVV
-1002 GATMQILDQDGNIL
+1002 GALMQIIDEGGNVV
-1016 DEWISEGKEHFA
+1016 DEWTSEGKVHFA

-1041 DLSPLGLNL
+1041 DLSPL
-1050 ANDIEFEVTY
+1050 
-1060 DKVNQKVK
+1060 
-1068 MIDTVTEVNK
+1068 
-1078 TDVDGKT
+1078 
-1085 VKEATLSIISEK
+1085 
-1097 TKDIVDRWVTGQH
+1097 
-1110 IIDID
+1110 
-1115 KDVKSQLKEDGK
+1115 
-1127 AEGTYMDD
+1127 
-1135 EDSMVTFSI
+1135 
-1144 AKNKDRDD
+1144 
-1152 YTLMQVKDGV
+1152 
-1162 TTYANIDIKGN
+1162 
-1173 ETTHRVQ
+1173 
-1180 GLIVGEKYILREA
+1180 
-1193 KTPEEYVQAKEI
+1193 
-1205 EFTAEED
+1205 
-1212 KDVSLVMKDKQVK
+1212 
-1225 ISKTNVG
+1225 
-1232 GDEVTG
+1232 
-1238 ALMQIKDEDGNV
+1238 
-1250 IDEWTSEGKVHYAT
+1250 
-1264 GLVEG
+1264 
-1269 KKYTLHED
+1269 
-1277 LAPTG
+1277 G

-1328 VSKKTKQIVDRWTTG
+1328 VSNKTKQIVDRWTTG

-1356 IKENKKAEGMYIDED
+1356 IKKNKKAEGMYIDED
-1371 DSTITYSITKNKDCD
+1371 DSTITYSISKNKDRD
-1386 DYRLVF
+1386 DYKLVF
-1392 VKDGTTI
+1392 VKDGTTT
-1399 YSNIDLDGNETS
+1399 YANIDLNGDETS
-1411 HMIEGLIAGDE
+1411 HMIEGLIAGEE

-1433 FATSKEQ
+1433 YATSKEQ
-1440 TFKAEENKD
+1440 TFKAEENND
-1449 ISLTIID
+1449 TSLTMID
-1456 EDIKVQISKQDI
+1456 EDIIVQISKQDI

-1479 KVVDKDGNTIDE
+1479 KVVDKDGNIIDE
-1491 WTSKKEPHMIKNLNV
+1491 WTSKKEAHMIKNLNV
-1506 GESYTLIEETAP
+1506 GESYRLIEETAP

-1567 LSLAALLIV
+1567 LSLVALLII